1 MKRIKF
7 LSLLLLLLIGGGSVK
22 AGNFTTSTVEDPVEY
37 YVCCVS
43 NQATK
48 NYYVVWDTSARKF
61 SRTNAA
67 LTTNFT
73 DASTDANY
81 PYDGTAKFI
90 IIATGTQGLYKIYC
104 TTSGTYATY
113 SSTSNEASAVT
124 STATESEAKTWKI
137 ITNRG
142 NKAATPYAFDIVPG
156 EIATPADNSPSWN
169 FHGGVD
175 QPSLGRNVGFY
186 NADDNSS
193 AWSFVPVAGYSNF
206 VPAADKAYYID
217 PVQSGAHLAFYM
229 PGITNA
235 VMGVHGLVDNGS
247 TPPSL
252 GNLFTITATN
262 EYVAGEQWF
271 TISPYALDVAHQG
284 TAPSY
289 VRWLNTND
297 ANANVA
303 VATTNSN
310 NKWRILQSSTT
321 GQYTI
326 RPNSADLSWNC
337 RGDSNWD
344 TAIGLWTGGNGNN
357 VEATNNRWEFTE
369 INASDAAV
377 LNPLVEA
384 YRTVATQ
391 RVQSKVSYPEPADQ
405 DCPGLPT
412 HEAFND
418 LLNTISTTS
427 DLGTLQKAVGNLA
440 TLPVKT
446 FTSADNGVYTIK
458 NVSLNK
464 YLYITD
470 TENAKHATLLNDETE
485 MKQKH
490 YFYVKFNDNGGI
502 ISIKNST
509 GFEATR
515 GPQSKRYTADDFSVV
530 QLASES
536 SPLAMKIAWN
546 GKNLT
551 GVNTFLLPTVH
562 STAQSD
568 YTIKN
573 TAYNSNANPY
583 FLTTWTTTGTADQY
597 VFTKVDIADAA
608 RRDVVILST
617 SDSPYVTYDS
627 NNVYNGGFVY
637 SAAPAQSEFTAMTDQ
652 EIRGYECGDDFVRV
666 LYDVATPSETDKTAA
681 QALLAKTGVGYPKAD
696 AEVRANLAKLLGYS
710 FMPSDEFTA
719 AIASYK
725 GTPSQIQLPESGKAY
740 TITFR
745 PRDTS
750 TGTYRYIYRNGETT
764 NLQTAVR
771 DMSTPASDLPA
782 SAVFVCN
789 EFEAGKYILT
799 PVMGGGFVKVN
810 TGNSAS
816 KLQVGATY
824 AANINDIV
832 FKPLTD
838 TSLSR
843 GHVTDTSDENLF
855 GYMTATIQERED
867 ATEYKYCLIINEG
880 TGAFDKSDAPYL
892 DGSYTSAL
900 IIEEVDYANHPTL
913 LEIKGDKM
921 SGVEGETHIGTFS
934 APFETVIPTGVRAY
948 YAQTAEA
955 STGISLAEISSG
967 TIPANEGVIITATTA
982 TPGYF
987 APATAS
993 TSITGN
999 QLSNSAGAEHAIVE
1013 HDYILATANEVTALY
1028 KAKVGGS
1035 ALKMNKAYLNLG
1047 SALSPSFKLSFD
1059 GELTGIASTLL
1070 NADESD
1076 PLGSKTPVYD
1086 LSGRRV
1092 AQPMRGGIYIRDG
1105 KKFIVK

>member
-7 LSLLLLLLIGGGSVK
+7 LSVLLLLLIGGGSVK
-22 AGNFTTSTVEDPVEY
+22 AGNFTTSTVDNPVEY
-37 YVCCVS
+37 YVCCVGNS
-43 NQATK
+43 ATK
-48 NYYVVWDTSARKF
+48 NYYVVWDTSAGKF

-73 DASTDANY
+73 EASTNARY
-81 PYDGTAKFI
+81 PYDGAAKFI
-90 IIATGTQGLYKIYC
+90 IIATETQGLYKIYC

-142 NKAATPYAFDIVPG
+142 NKAATPYAFDILPG

-175 QPSLGRNVGFY
+175 QPSLGRNVGFWDA
-186 NADDNSS
+186 NDGSS

-229 PGITNA
+229 PGISNA
-235 VMGVHGLVDNGS
+235 VMGVHGLVGNGN

-297 ANANVA
+297 ADANVA

-310 NKWRILQSSTT
+310 NKWRILQSSTN

-337 RGDSNWD
+337 RGNSNWD
-344 TAIGLWTGGNGNN
+344 TAIGLWTGNGN

-470 TENAKHATLLNDETE
+470 TDNAKHATLLNDETE

-515 GPQSKRYTADDFSVV
+515 GPQGKAYTEEDFSAV

-536 SPLAMKIAWN
+536 SPLAMQIAWN
-546 GKNLT
+546 GANLT
-551 GVNTFLLPTVH
+551 GANTFLLPTVH
-562 STAQSD
+562 STAQNVF
-568 YTIKN
+568 TIKY
-573 TAYNSNANPY
+573 TAYNSNTNPY

-608 RRDVVILST
+608 RRDVAVLST
-617 SDSPYVTYDS
+617 STSSYVTYDS

-637 SAAPAQSEFTAMTDQ
+637 SAEPAQSAFTPMTGQ
-652 EIRGYECGDDFVRV
+652 EIWGYECGDDFVRV
-666 LYDVATPSETDKTAA
+666 LYDAATASETDKTAA
-681 QALLAKTGVGYPKAD
+681 QTLLAKTGVGYPKAD
-696 AEVRANLAKLLGYS
+696 AEVRANLAKLLGYR
-710 FMPSDEFTA
+710 FMSSDELTA

-725 GTPSQIQLPESGKAY
+725 GAPSQIQLPESGKAY

-745 PRDTS
+745 PKDTS
-750 TGTYRYIYRNGETT
+750 NGTYRYIYRDGETT
-764 NLQTAVR
+764 NLQTEVR
-771 DMSTPASDLPA
+771 YMSTPASDLPE

-810 TGNSAS
+810 TSNSAS

-832 FKPLTD
+832 FQPLTD

-843 GHVTDTSDENLF
+843 GNIDDTSDENLF
-855 GYMTATIQERED
+855 GYMTATIQEREN
-867 ATEYKYCLIINEG
+867 ESKKNSFIIYESNG
-880 TGAFDKSDAPYL
+880 TFDTSTVPFL
-892 DGSYTSAL
+892 NGSHTSAL

-999 QLSNSAGAEHAIVE
+999 KLSNSAGAAHAIVDY
-1013 HDYILATANEVTALY
+1013 DYILATANEVTALY

-1035 ALKMNKAYLNLG
+1035 DLKMNKAYLNLG
-1047 SALSPSFKLSFD
+1047 IVLSPSFKLSFD

-1076 PLGSKTPVYD
+1076 SLGSKTPVYD

>member
-1 MKRIKF
+1 M
-7 LSLLLLLLIGGGSVK
+7 
-22 AGNFTTSTVEDPVEY
+22 
-37 YVCCVS
+37 
-43 NQATK
+43 
-48 NYYVVWDTSARKF
+48 VWDTSASKF

-73 DASTDANY
+73 EASTNASY
-81 PYDGTAKFI
+81 PYAGAAKFI
-90 IIATGTQGLYKIYC
+90 IIATDTQGLYKIYC

-113 SSTSNEASAVT
+113 SSASNGASAVT

-175 QPSLGRNVGFY
+175 QPSLGRNVGFWDA
-186 NADDNSS
+186 NDGSS
-193 AWSFVPVAGYSNF
+193 VWSFVPVAGYRNF

-217 PVQSGAHLAFYM
+217 PMRSGAHLAFYM
-229 PGITNA
+229 PGITNT
-235 VMGVHGLVDNGS
+235 VMGVYGLVDNGN

-284 TAPSY
+284 TTPSY
-289 VRWLNTND
+289 VRWLNTNNAD
-297 ANANVA
+297 ANVA

-310 NKWRILQSSTT
+310 NKWRILQSSRT

-337 RGDSNWD
+337 RGSSNWD
-344 TAIGLWTGGNGNN
+344 TAIGLWTGGGN
-357 VEATNNRWEFTE
+357 VEANDNLWEFTE

-377 LNPLVEA
+377 LDPLVEA

-418 LLNTISTTS
+418 LLNTIRTTS
-427 DLGTLQKAVGNLA
+427 DLGTLQKAVGNFA
-440 TLPVKT
+440 TLPIKT

-470 TENAKHATLLNDETE
+470 TDNAKHATLLNDETE

-502 ISIKNST
+502 ISIQNST

-515 GPQSKRYTADDFSVV
+515 GPQSKAYTENDFSAV

-536 SPLAMKIAWN
+536 SPLAMQKAWD
-546 GKNLT
+546 GANLT
-551 GVNTFLLPTVH
+551 GANTFLLPTVH
-562 STAQSD
+562 STAQEVF
-568 YTIKN
+568 TIKY
-573 TAYNSNANPY
+573 TAYNSNTNPY

-608 RRDVVILST
+608 RRDVAVLST
-617 SDSPYVTYDS
+617 STSSYVTYDS

-637 SAAPAQSEFTAMTDQ
+637 SAEPAQSAFTPMTGQ
-652 EIRGYECGDDFVRV
+652 EIWGYECGDDFVRV
-666 LYDVATPSETDKTAA
+666 LYDAATASETDKTAA
-681 QALLAKTGVGYPKAD
+681 QTLLAKTGVGYPKAD

-710 FMPSDEFTA
+710 FMSSDELTA

-750 TGTYRYIYRNGETT
+750 TGTYRYIYRDGETT
-764 NLQTAVR
+764 NLKTAVR
-771 DMSTPASDLPA
+771 DMSTPASGLPE

-810 TGNSAS
+810 TGNFAS

-843 GHVTDTSDENLF
+843 GNITDTSDENLF

-892 DGSYTSAL
+892 NGDYTSAL

-999 QLSNSAGAEHAIVE
+999 KLRHSAGAAHAIVDY
-1013 HDYILATANEVTALY
+1013 DYILATANEVTALY

-1035 ALKMNKAYLNLG
+1035 DLKMNKAYLNLG
-1047 SALSPSFKLSFD
+1047 IVLSPSFKLSFD

-1076 PLGSKTPVYD
+1076 SLGSKTPVYD

>member
-1 MKRIKF
+1 MD
-7 LSLLLLLLIGGGSVK
+7 
-22 AGNFTTSTVEDPVEY
+22 NPVEY
-37 YVCCVS
+37 YVCCVGNS
-43 NQATK
+43 ATK
-48 NYYVVWDTSARKF
+48 NYYVVWDTSAGKF

-73 DASTDANY
+73 EASTNARY
-81 PYDGTAKFI
+81 PYDGAAKFI
-90 IIATGTQGLYKIYC
+90 IIATETQGLYKIYC

-142 NKAATPYAFDIVPG
+142 NKAATPYAFDILPG

-175 QPSLGRNVGFY
+175 QPSLGRNVGFWDA
-186 NADDNSS
+186 NDGSS

-229 PGITNA
+229 PGISNA
-235 VMGVHGLVDNGS
+235 VMGVHGLVGNGN

-297 ANANVA
+297 ADANVA

-310 NKWRILQSSTT
+310 NKWRILQSSTN

-337 RGDSNWD
+337 RGNSNWD
-344 TAIGLWTGGNGNN
+344 TAIGLWTGNGN

-470 TENAKHATLLNDETE
+470 TDNAKHATLLNDETE

-515 GPQSKRYTADDFSVV
+515 GPQGKAYTEEDFSAV

-536 SPLAMKIAWN
+536 SPLAMQIAWN
-546 GKNLT
+546 GANLT
-551 GVNTFLLPTVH
+551 GANTFLLPTVH
-562 STAQSD
+562 STAQNVF
-568 YTIKN
+568 TIKY
-573 TAYNSNANPY
+573 TAYNSNTNPY

-608 RRDVVILST
+608 RRDVAVLST
-617 SDSPYVTYDS
+617 STSSYVTYDS

-637 SAAPAQSEFTAMTDQ
+637 SAEPAQSAFTPMTGQ
-652 EIRGYECGDDFVRV
+652 EIWGYECGDDFVRV
-666 LYDVATPSETDKTAA
+666 LYDAATASETDKTAA
-681 QALLAKTGVGYPKAD
+681 QTLLAKTGVGYPKAD
-696 AEVRANLAKLLGYS
+696 AEVRANLAKLLGYR
-710 FMPSDEFTA
+710 FMSSDELTA

-725 GTPSQIQLPESGKAY
+725 GAPSQIQLPESGKAY

-745 PRDTS
+745 PKDTS
-750 TGTYRYIYRNGETT
+750 NGTYRYIYRDGETT
-764 NLQTAVR
+764 NLQTEVR
-771 DMSTPASDLPA
+771 YMSTPASDLPE

-810 TGNSAS
+810 TSNSAS

-832 FKPLTD
+832 FQPLTD

-843 GHVTDTSDENLF
+843 GNIDDTSDENLF
-855 GYMTATIQERED
+855 GYMTATIQEREN
-867 ATEYKYCLIINEG
+867 ESKKNSFIIYESNG
-880 TGAFDKSDAPYL
+880 TFDTSTVPFL
-892 DGSYTSAL
+892 NGSHTSAL

-987 APATAS
+987 APATTS

-999 QLSNSAGAEHAIVE
+999 KLSNSAGVAHAIVDY
-1013 HDYILATANEVTALY
+1013 DYILATANEVTALY

-1035 ALKMNKAYLNLG
+1035 DLKMNKAYLNLG
-1047 SALSPSFKLSFD
+1047 IVLSPSFKLSFD

-1076 PLGSKTPVYD
+1076 SLGSKTPVYD

>member
-22 AGNFTTSTVEDPVEY
+22 AGNFTTSTVANPVEY

-43 NQATK
+43 NMATR
-48 NYYVVWDTSARKF
+48 NYYVVWDTSASKF

-73 DASTDANY
+73 EASTNASY
-81 PYDGTAKFI
+81 PYAGAAKFI
-90 IIATGTQGLYKIYC
+90 IIATDTQGLYKIYC

-113 SSTSNEASAVT
+113 SSASNGASAVT

-175 QPSLGRNVGFY
+175 QPSLGRNVGFWDA
-186 NADDNSS
+186 NDGSS

-217 PVQSGAHLAFYM
+217 PVKSGAHLAFYM
-229 PGITNA
+229 PGFTNA
-235 VMGVHGLVDNGS
+235 VMGVHGLVGNGS

-271 TISPYALDVAHQG
+271 TISPYALDDAHQG

-289 VRWLNTND
+289 VRWLNTSD
-297 ANANVA
+297 ADANVA

-310 NKWRILQSSTT
+310 NKWRILQSGTT

-337 RGDSNWD
+337 RGRSDWD
-344 TAIGLWTGGNGNN
+344 TAIGLWTGNGN
-357 VEATNNRWEFTE
+357 VEANDNLWEFTA
-369 INASDAAV
+369 IDASDAAV
-377 LNPLVEA
+377 LDPLVGA
-384 YRTVATQ
+384 YRTVVTQ
-391 RVQSKVSYPEPADQ
+391 RVEDAVSYPADQ

-412 HEAFND
+412 YEAFND
-418 LLNTISTTS
+418 LLKTIRTTS
-427 DLGTLQKAVGNLA
+427 DPGTLQKAVVNLV
-440 TLPVKT
+440 TLPIKT

-458 NVSLNK
+458 NVALNK

-470 TENAKHATLLNDETE
+470 TDNAKHATLLNDETE

-502 ISIKNST
+502 ISIQNST

-515 GPQSKRYTADDFSVV
+515 GLQSKRYTADDFSVV

-536 SPLAMKIAWN
+536 SPLAMQKAW
-546 GKNLT
+546 GEAHFT
-551 GVNTFLLPTVH
+551 GANTFLLPTVH

-573 TAYNSNANPY
+573 VAYNSDTNPY

-597 VFTKVDIADAA
+597 VFTKVDIVDAA
-608 RRDVVILST
+608 RRDVAVLSRST
-617 SDSPYVTYDS
+617 SSYVTYDS

-637 SAAPAQSEFTAMTDQ
+637 SAAPAESDFTPMSGQ
-652 EIRGYECGDDFVRV
+652 LIMGYECGDDFVRV
-666 LYDVATPSETDKTAA
+666 MYDADAPSETDKTAA
-681 QALLAKTGVGYPKAD
+681 QTLLAKTGVGYPKAD

-710 FMPSDEFTA
+710 FMSSDELTA

-725 GTPSQIQLPESGKAY
+725 GAPSQIQLPESGKAY

-745 PRDTS
+745 PKDTS
-750 TGTYRYIYRNGETT
+750 NGTYHYIYRDGETT
-764 NLQTAVR
+764 NLKTAVR
-771 DMSTPASDLPA
+771 NMSTPASDLPE

-810 TGNSAS
+810 TRNSES

-832 FKPLTD
+832 FQPLTD
-838 TSLSR
+838 TSLNR
-843 GHVTDTSDENLF
+843 GKIDDTSDENLF
-855 GYMTATIQERED
+855 GYMTATIQEREN
-867 ATEYKYCLIINEG
+867 ERKKNSFIIYESNG
-880 TGAFDKSDAPYL
+880 TFDSSDAPFL

-999 QLSNSAGAEHAIVE
+999 QLSNSAGAAHAIVE

-1076 PLGSKTPVYD
+1076 SLGSKTPVYD

>member
-22 AGNFTTSTVEDPVEY
+22 AGNFTTSTVANPVEY

-43 NQATK
+43 NTATK
-48 NYYVVWDTSARKF
+48 NYYVVWDTSASKF

-73 DASTDANY
+73 EAGTNASY
-81 PYDGTAKFI
+81 PYDGAAKFI
-90 IIATGTQGLYKIYC
+90 IIATETQGLYKIYC

-113 SSTSNEASAVT
+113 SSASNGANAVT

-142 NKAATPYAFDIVPG
+142 SKAATPYAFDIVPG
-156 EIATPADNSPSWN
+156 EIETLADNSPSWN
-169 FHGGVD
+169 FHGGVG
-175 QPSLGRNVGFY
+175 QESSGRNVGFWDA
-186 NADDNSS
+186 NDDSS
-193 AWSFVPVAGYSNF
+193 VWSFVPVAGYSNF

-217 PVQSGAHLAFYM
+217 PVQSGVHLAFYM
-229 PGITNA
+229 PGITSA
-235 VMGVHGLVDNGS
+235 VMGVYGLVGNGS

-252 GNLFTITATN
+252 GNLFTITATS

-284 TAPSY
+284 TTPSY
-289 VRWLNTND
+289 VRWLNTNNAD
-297 ANANVA
+297 ANVA

-337 RGDSNWD
+337 RGNSNWD
-344 TAIGLWTGGNGNN
+344 TAIGLWTGNGN

-470 TENAKHATLLNDETE
+470 TDNAKHATLLNDETE

-515 GPQSKRYTADDFSVV
+515 GPQGKAYTEEDFSAV

-536 SPLAMKIAWN
+536 SPLAMQIAWN
-546 GKNLT
+546 GANLT
-551 GVNTFLLPTVH
+551 GANTFLLPTVH
-562 STAQSD
+562 STAQEVF
-568 YTIKN
+568 TIKY
-573 TAYNSNANPY
+573 TAYNSNTNPY

-597 VFTKVDIADAA
+597 VFTKVDIVDAA
-608 RRDVVILST
+608 RRDVVILSNST
-617 SDSPYVTYDS
+617 PSYVTYDS

-637 SAAPAQSEFTAMTDQ
+637 SVAPAQSDFTAMTGQ
-652 EIRGYECGDDFVRV
+652 AIWGYECGDDFVRV
-666 LYDVATPSETDKTAA
+666 LYDAATPNATDKTAA
-681 QALLAKTGVGYPKAD
+681 QTLLAKTGVGYPKAD

-710 FMPSDEFTA
+710 FMSSDELTA

-725 GTPSQIQLPESGKAY
+725 GAPSQIQLPESGKAY

-745 PRDTS
+745 PKDTS
-750 TGTYRYIYRNGETT
+750 NGTYHYIYRDGETT
-764 NLQTAVR
+764 NLKTAVR
-771 DMSTPASDLPA
+771 NMSTPASDLPE

-810 TGNSAS
+810 TRNSES

-832 FKPLTD
+832 FQPLTD
-838 TSLSR
+838 TSLTR
-843 GHVTDTSDENLF
+843 GKIDDTSDENLF
-855 GYMTATIQERED
+855 GYMTATIQEREN
-867 ATEYKYCLIINEG
+867 ERKKNSFIIYESNG
-880 TGAFDKSDAPYL
+880 TFDSSDAPFL
-892 DGSYTSAL
+892 DGSHTSAL

-999 QLSNSAGAEHAIVE
+999 KLSNSAGAAHAIVDY
-1013 HDYILATANEVTALY
+1013 DYILATANEVTALY

-1047 SALSPSFKLSFD
+1047 IVLSPSFKLSFD

>member
-1 MKRIKF
+1 M
-7 LSLLLLLLIGGGSVK
+7 
-22 AGNFTTSTVEDPVEY
+22 
-37 YVCCVS
+37 
-43 NQATK
+43 ATR
-48 NYYVVWDTSARKF
+48 NYCVVWDTSASKF

-73 DASTDANY
+73 EASTNASY
-81 PYDGTAKFI
+81 PYDGAAKFI
-90 IIATGTQGLYKIYC
+90 IIATEMQGLYKIYC

-113 SSTSNEASAVT
+113 SSASNGANAVT

-156 EIATPADNSPSWN
+156 EIATPANDSPSWN
-169 FHGGVD
+169 FHGGVG
-175 QPSLGRNVGFY
+175 QETSGRNVGFWDA
-186 NADDNSS
+186 NDDSS
-193 AWSFVPVAGYSNF
+193 VWSFVPVAGYSNF

-217 PVQSGAHLAFYM
+217 PVQGGAHLAFYM

-235 VMGVHGLVDNGS
+235 VMGVHGLVGNES

-284 TAPSY
+284 TTPSY
-289 VRWLNTND
+289 VCWLNTND
-297 ANANVA
+297 VDANVA

-326 RPNSADLSWNC
+326 RPNSVDRSWNC
-337 RGDSNWD
+337 RGDSDWD
-344 TAIGLWTGGNGNN
+344 TAIGLWGGNGNI
-357 VEATNNRWEFTE
+357 EATNNRWEFTE
-369 INASDAAV
+369 IDASDADA

-384 YRTVATQ
+384 YRTVATDRVQ
-391 RVQSKVSYPEPADQ
+391 RVQNTVPYPEPVDQ
-405 DCPGLPT
+405 DCLGLPT

-446 FTSADNGVYTIK
+446 FTSADNGVYKIK

-470 TENAKHATLLNDETE
+470 TENAKHATLLNDETV

-515 GPQSKRYTADDFSVV
+515 GLQSKRYTADDFSVV

-573 TAYNSNANPY
+573 AAYNSDTNPY
-583 FLTTWTTTGTADQY
+583 FLTTWTTTSTADQY
-597 VFTKVDIADAA
+597 VFTKVDIAEEA
-608 RRDVVILST
+608 RRDVAVLST
-617 SDSPYVTYDS
+617 STSSYVTYDS

-637 SAAPAQSEFTAMTDQ
+637 SAAPAQSDFTAMSGQT
-652 EIRGYECGDDFVRV
+652 IWSYECGDDYVRV
-666 LYDVATPSETDKTAA
+666 LYDAATPSGTDKTAA
-681 QALLAKTGVGYPKAD
+681 QTLLAKTGVGYPKAD
-696 AEVRANLAKLLGYS
+696 AEVRANLTKLLGYN
-710 FMPSDEFTA
+710 FMSSDELTA

-725 GTPSQIQLPESGKAY
+725 GAPSQIQLPESGKAY

-745 PRDTS
+745 PKDTS
-750 TGTYRYIYRNGETT
+750 NGTYHYIYRDGETT
-764 NLQTAVR
+764 NLKTAVR
-771 DMSTPASDLPA
+771 NMSTPASDLPE

-810 TGNSAS
+810 TRNSES

-832 FKPLTD
+832 FQPLTD
-838 TSLSR
+838 TSLNR
-843 GHVTDTSDENLF
+843 GKIDDTSDENLF
-855 GYMTATIQERED
+855 GYMTATIQEREN
-867 ATEYKYCLIINEG
+867 ERKKNSFIIYESNG
-880 TGAFDKSDAPYL
+880 TFDSSDAPFL

-987 APATAS
+987 APATTS

-999 QLSNSAGAEHAIVE
+999 KLSNSAGAAHAIVDY
-1013 HDYILATANEVTALY
+1013 DYILATANEVTALY

-1035 ALKMNKAYLNLG
+1035 DLKMNKAYLNLG
-1047 SALSPSFKLSFD
+1047 SALSPSFRLSFD

-1076 PLGSKTPVYD
+1076 SLGSKTPVYD

>member
-7 LSLLLLLLIGGGSVK
+7 LSVLLLLLIGGGSVK
-22 AGNFTTSTVEDPVEY
+22 AGNFTTSTVDNPVEY
-37 YVCCVS
+37 YVCCVGNS
-43 NQATK
+43 ATK
-48 NYYVVWDTSARKF
+48 NYYVVWDTSASKF

-73 DASTDANY
+73 EASTNASY
-81 PYDGTAKFI
+81 PYAGAAKFI
-90 IIATGTQGLYKIYC
+90 IIATETQGLYKIYC

-186 NADDNSS
+186 NANDDSS
-193 AWSFVPVAGYSNF
+193 VWSFVPVAGYSNF

-217 PVQSGAHLAFYM
+217 PVQSGVHLAFYM
-229 PGITNA
+229 PGISNA
-235 VMGVHGLVDNGS
+235 VMGVHGLVGNES

-252 GNLFTITATN
+252 GNLFTITATD

-271 TISPYALDVAHQG
+271 TISPYALDVVHQG
-284 TAPSY
+284 TTPSY

-297 ANANVA
+297 ADANVA

-310 NKWRILQSSTT
+310 NKWRILQSGTT

-337 RGDSNWD
+337 RGNSNWD
-344 TAIGLWTGGNGNN
+344 SAIGLWTGGNGNN

-377 LNPLVEA
+377 LDPLVGA
-384 YRTVATQ
+384 YRTLATQ
-391 RVQSKVSYPEPADQ
+391 RVQSKVSYPDPADQ

-418 LLNTISTTS
+418 LLNTIRTTS
-427 DLGTLQKAVGNLA
+427 DPGTLQKAVGNLA
-440 TLPVKT
+440 TLSVKT

-458 NVSLNK
+458 NVALNK

-470 TENAKHATLLNDETE
+470 TDNAKHATLLNDETE

-490 YFYVKFNDNGGI
+490 YFYVKFNDDGGI

-515 GPQSKRYTADDFSVV
+515 GPERQRYTADGFSAV

-536 SPLAMKIAWN
+536 LPLAMQIAWN
-546 GKNLT
+546 GANLT
-551 GVNTFLLPTVH
+551 GANTFLLPTVH
-562 STAQSD
+562 STAQTD

-573 TAYNSNANPY
+573 ATYNSNTNPY
-583 FLTTWTTTGTADQY
+583 FLTTWTTTGTANQY

-608 RRDVVILST
+608 RRDVVIFST
-617 SDSPYVTYDS
+617 STPSYVTYDS

-637 SAAPAQSEFTAMTDQ
+637 SAAPAQSDFTAMTN
-652 EIRGYECGDDFVRV
+652 ETIWGYECGDDFVRV
-666 LYDVATPSETDKTAA
+666 LYDAATPSETDKTAA
-681 QALLAKTGVGYPKAD
+681 QTLLAKTGVGYPKAD
-696 AEVRANLAKLLGYS
+696 AEVRANLTKLLGYS
-710 FMPSDEFTA
+710 FMSSDELTA
-719 AIASYK
+719 AIANYK
-725 GTPSQIQLPESGKAY
+725 GAPSQIQLPESGKAY

-764 NLQTAVR
+764 NLQTEVR
-771 DMSTPASDLPA
+771 DMNTPASDLPA

-789 EFEAGKYILT
+789 EFEAGKYIFT
-799 PVMGGGFVKVN
+799 PVTGGGGFMKFN
-810 TGNSAS
+810 TTT
-816 KLQVGATY
+816 KLQVGDTY
-824 AANINDIV
+824 VANINDIV

-843 GHVTDTSDENLF
+843 GNITDTSNENLF
-855 GYMTATIQERED
+855 SYMAATIQARED
-867 ATEYKYCLIINEG
+867 ATGLKYCLIINES
-880 TGAFDKSDAPYL
+880 TGAFDKSEAPYL
-892 DGSYTSAL
+892 NGSFTSAL

-999 QLSNSAGAEHAIVE
+999 KLSNSAGAAHAIVDY
-1013 HDYILATANEVTALY
+1013 DYILATANEVTALY

-1035 ALKMNKAYLNLG
+1035 DLKMNKAYLNLG
-1047 SALSPSFKLSFD
+1047 IVLSPSFKLSFD

-1076 PLGSKTPVYD
+1076 SLGSKTPVYD

>member
-22 AGNFTTSTVEDPVEY
+22 AGNFTTSTVDSPVEY

-43 NQATK
+43 NMATK
-48 NYYVVWDTSARKF
+48 NYYVVWDTSASKF

-73 DASTDANY
+73 EASTDASY
-81 PYDGTAKFI
+81 PYNGAAKFI
-90 IIATGTQGLYKIYC
+90 IIATETQGLYKIYC

-113 SSTSNEASAVT
+113 SNASNGANAVT
-124 STATESEAKTWKI
+124 STATESEARTWKI

-156 EIATPADNSPSWN
+156 EIETLADNSPSWN
-169 FHGGVD
+169 FHGGVNQD
-175 QPSLGRNVGFY
+175 SSGRNVGFY
-186 NADDNSS
+186 DANDGSS

-217 PVQSGAHLAFYM
+217 PVRSGAHLAFYM
-229 PGITNA
+229 PGFTNA

-252 GNLFTITATN
+252 GNLFTITATD

-284 TAPSY
+284 TTPSY

-326 RPNSADLSWNC
+326 RPNSVDRSWNC
-337 RGDSNWD
+337 RGNSDWD
-344 TAIGLWTGGNGNN
+344 TAIGLWDGYGN
-357 VEATNNRWEFTE
+357 VEANDNRWEFTE
-369 INASDAAV
+369 INASEAAV
-377 LNPLVEA
+377 LDPLVEA
-384 YRTVATQ
+384 YRTVARQ
-391 RVQSKVSYPEPADQ
+391 RVENAVSYPADQ

-412 HEAFND
+412 HEAFNA
-418 LLNTISTTS
+418 LLNTIRTTS
-427 DLGTLQKAVGNLA
+427 DPGTLQKAAGNLA

-470 TENAKHATLLNDETE
+470 TDNAKHATLLNDETE

-515 GPQSKRYTADDFSVV
+515 GPQGTAYTADDFSAV

-536 SPLAMKIAWN
+536 SPLAMQKAWN
-546 GKNLT
+546 EAHFT
-551 GVNTFLLPTVH
+551 GANTFLLPTVH
-562 STAQSD
+562 STAQNVF
-568 YTIKN
+568 TIKY
-573 TAYNSNANPY
+573 TAYNSNTNPY

-597 VFTKVDIADAA
+597 VFSKVDIADAA

-637 SAAPAQSEFTAMTDQ
+637 SVAPAQSDFTAMTDQ
-652 EIRGYECGDDFVRV
+652 EIWGYECGDDFVRV
-666 LYDVATPSETDKTAA
+666 LYDAATPNATDKTAA
-681 QALLAKTGVGYPKAD
+681 QTLLAKTGVGYPKAD

-710 FMPSDEFTA
+710 FMSSDELTA

-750 TGTYRYIYRNGETT
+750 TGTYRYIYRDGETT

-771 DMSTPASDLPA
+771 DMSTPASDLPE

-810 TGNSAS
+810 TTNSAS

-832 FKPLTD
+832 FQPLTD

-843 GHVTDTSDENLF
+843 GNITDTSDENLF
-855 GYMTATIQERED
+855 GYMTATIQEREN
-867 ATEYKYCLIINEG
+867 ESKKNSFIIYESNG
-880 TGAFDKSDAPYL
+880 TFDSSTAPFL
-892 DGSYTSAL
+892 NGSYTSAL

-987 APATAS
+987 APATTS

-999 QLSNSAGAEHAIVE
+999 KLSNSAGAAHTIVAY
-1013 HDYILATANEVTALY
+1013 DYILATANEVTALY

-1035 ALKMNKAYLNLG
+1035 DLKMNKAYLNLG
-1047 SALSPSFKLSFD
+1047 STLSPSFKLSFD

-1070 NADESD
+1070 NADESNS
-1076 PLGSKTPVYD
+1076 LGGKAPVYD

-1092 AQPMRGGIYIRDG
+1092 AQPMRGGIYIRNG

>member
-1 MKRIKF
+1 M
-7 LSLLLLLLIGGGSVK
+7 
-22 AGNFTTSTVEDPVEY
+22 
-37 YVCCVS
+37 
-43 NQATK
+43 ATR

-81 PYDGTAKFI
+81 PYDGAAKFI

-156 EIATPADNSPSWN
+156 EIETPVNDSPSWN

-186 NADDNSS
+186 NANDDSS
-193 AWSFVPVAGYSNF
+193 VWSFVPVAGYSNF

-217 PVQSGAHLAFYM
+217 PVQSGVHLAFYM
-229 PGITNA
+229 PGITSD
-235 VMGVHGLVDNGS
+235 VMGVYGLVGNEI
-247 TPPSL
+247 TRPSL
-252 GNLFTITATN
+252 GNLFTITATD

-271 TISPYALDVAHQG
+271 TISPYALDVVHQG
-284 TAPSY
+284 TTPSY
-289 VRWLNTND
+289 VRWLNTDNAD
-297 ANANVA
+297 ANVA

-337 RGDSNWD
+337 RGNSDWD
-344 TAIGLWTGGNGNN
+344 TAIGLWTGNGN

-391 RVQSKVSYPEPADQ
+391 RVQSKVSYPDPADQ

-418 LLNTISTTS
+418 LLNTIRTTS
-427 DLGTLQKAVGNLA
+427 DLGTLQKAVGDFA
-440 TLPVKT
+440 TLPIKT

-458 NVSLNK
+458 NVALNK

-470 TENAKHATLLNDETE
+470 TDNAKHATLLNDETE

-515 GPQSKRYTADDFSVV
+515 GPQSKAYTADDFSAV

-536 SPLAMKIAWN
+536 SPLAMQKAWD
-546 GKNLT
+546 GANLT
-551 GVNTFLLPTVH
+551 GANTFLLPTVH
-562 STAQSD
+562 STAQEVF
-568 YTIKN
+568 TIKY
-573 TAYNSNANPY
+573 TAYNSNTNPY
-583 FLTTWTTTGTADQY
+583 FLTTWNTNSTANQY
-597 VFTKVDIADAA
+597 VFTKVDITDAA
-608 RRDVVILST
+608 RRDVVIFSNST
-617 SDSPYVTYDS
+617 PSYVTYDS

-637 SAAPAQSEFTAMTDQ
+637 SVAPDQSEFTAMTDQ
-652 EIRGYECGDDFVRV
+652 TIRDYECGDDFVRV
-666 LYDVATPSETDKTAA
+666 LYDVATPSETEKTAA

-696 AEVRANLAKLLGYS
+696 AEVRANLAKLLRYS

-745 PRDTS
+745 PRNTS
-750 TGTYRYIYRNGETT
+750 TGTYRYIYRDGQTT
-764 NLQTAVR
+764 NLKTAVR
-771 DMSTPASDLPA
+771 DMNTPASDLPA

-810 TGNSAS
+810 TSNSAS

-843 GHVTDTSDENLF
+843 GNITDTSDENLF

-892 DGSYTSAL
+892 NGDYTSAL

-999 QLSNSAGAEHAIVE
+999 KLSNSAGAAHTIVDY
-1013 HDYILATANEVTALY
+1013 DYILATANEVTALY

-1047 SALSPSFKLSFD
+1047 SVLSPSFRLSFD

-1076 PLGSKTPVYD
+1076 SLGSKTPVYD

>member
-1 MKRIKF
+1 M
-7 LSLLLLLLIGGGSVK
+7 
-22 AGNFTTSTVEDPVEY
+22 
-37 YVCCVS
+37 
-43 NQATK
+43 
-48 NYYVVWDTSARKF
+48 VWDTSASKF

-73 DASTDANY
+73 EAGTNASY
-81 PYDGTAKFI
+81 PYDGAAKFI
-90 IIATGTQGLYKIYC
+90 IIATETQGLYKIYC
-104 TTSGTYATY
+104 TTSSTYATY
-113 SSTSNEASAVT
+113 SSASNGANAVT

-156 EIATPADNSPSWN
+156 EIETLANDSPSWN
-169 FHGGVD
+169 FHGGVG
-175 QPSLGRNVGFY
+175 QESSGRNVGFY
-186 NADDNSS
+186 NANDDSS
-193 AWSFVPVAGYSNF
+193 VWSFVPVAGYSNF

-229 PGITNA
+229 PGITSA
-235 VMGVHGLVDNGS
+235 VMGVHGLVGNGN

-252 GNLFTITATN
+252 GNLFTITATD

-337 RGDSNWD
+337 RGNSDWD
-344 TAIGLWTGGNGNN
+344 TAIGLWTGNGN

-446 FTSADNGVYTIK
+446 FSSADNGVYTIK

-470 TENAKHATLLNDETE
+470 TDNAKHATLLNDETE

-515 GPQSKRYTADDFSVV
+515 GPQGKAYTENDFSAV

-536 SPLAMKIAWN
+536 SPLAMQKAWD
-546 GKNLT
+546 GANLT
-551 GVNTFLLPTVH
+551 GANTFLLPTVH
-562 STAQSD
+562 STAQEVF
-568 YTIKN
+568 TIKY
-573 TAYNSNANPY
+573 TAYNSNTNPY

-597 VFTKVDIADAA
+597 VFTKVDITDAA
-608 RRDVVILST
+608 RRDVVIFSNST
-617 SDSPYVTYDS
+617 PSYVTYDS

-637 SAAPAQSEFTAMTDQ
+637 SVAPAQSAFTAMTDQ

-666 LYDVATPSETDKTAA
+666 LYDADTPSETEKTAA
-681 QALLAKTGVGYPKAD
+681 QTLLAKTGVGYPKAD
-696 AEVRANLAKLLGYS
+696 AEVRANLTKLLGYS

-750 TGTYRYIYRNGETT
+750 TGTYRYIYRDGQTT
-764 NLQTAVR
+764 NLKTAVR

-843 GHVTDTSDENLF
+843 GNITDTSDENLF

-892 DGSYTSAL
+892 NGDYTSAL

-999 QLSNSAGAEHAIVE
+999 KLSNSAGAAHTIVDY
-1013 HDYILATANEVTALY
+1013 DYILATANEVTALY

-1035 ALKMNKAYLNLG
+1035 ALKLNKAYLNLG
-1047 SALSPSFKLSFD
+1047 IVLSPSFKLSFD

-1076 PLGSKTPVYD
+1076 SLGSKTPVYD

>member
-22 AGNFTTSTVEDPVEY
+22 AGNFTTSTVDYPVEY
-37 YVCCVS
+37 YVCCVGNS
-43 NQATK
+43 ATK
-48 NYYVVWDTSARKF
+48 NYYVVWDTSASKF

-73 DASTDANY
+73 EASTIDNY
-81 PYDGTAKFI
+81 PYGGAAKFI
-90 IIATGTQGLYKIYC
+90 IIATETQGLYKIYC

-113 SSTSNEASAVT
+113 SSASNGASAVT

-156 EIATPADNSPSWN
+156 EIETPADNSPSWN

-175 QPSLGRNVGFY
+175 QPSLGRNVGFWDA
-186 NADDNSS
+186 NDDSS
-193 AWSFVPVAGYSNF
+193 VWSFVPVAGYSNF

-217 PVQSGAHLAFYM
+217 PVKSDAHLAFYM

-235 VMGVHGLVDNGS
+235 VMGVYGLVGNGS

-262 EYVAGEQWF
+262 EYLAGEQWF
-271 TISPYALDVAHQG
+271 TISPYALDDAHQDP
-284 TAPSY
+284 APSY

-297 ANANVA
+297 ADANVA

-326 RPNSADLSWNC
+326 RPNSVDRSWNC
-337 RGDSNWD
+337 RGNSDWD
-344 TAIGLWTGGNGNN
+344 TAIGLWDGYGN
-357 VEATNNRWEFTE
+357 VEANDNLWVFTE
-369 INASDAAV
+369 IDASDAAV
-377 LNPLVEA
+377 LDPLVEA

-391 RVQSKVSYPEPADQ
+391 RVRSKVSYPDPADQ

-470 TENAKHATLLNDETE
+470 TDNAKHATLLNDETE

-515 GPQSKRYTADDFSVV
+515 GPQSQRYTADGFSAV

-536 SPLAMKIAWN
+536 SPLAMQIAWN
-546 GKNLT
+546 GANLT
-551 GVNTFLLPTVH
+551 GANTFLLPTVH
-562 STAQSD
+562 STAQTD

-573 TAYNSNANPY
+573 ATYNSNTNPY
-583 FLTTWTTTGTADQY
+583 FLTTWTTTGTANQY
-597 VFTKVDIADAA
+597 VFTKVENENAA
-608 RRDVVILST
+608 RRDVAVLSAST
-617 SDSPYVTYDS
+617 PSYVTYDS

-637 SAAPAQSEFTAMTDQ
+637 SAAPAQSDFTAMTN
-652 EIRGYECGDDFVRV
+652 ETIWGYECGDDFVRV
-666 LYDVATPSETDKTAA
+666 LYDAATPSETDKTAA
-681 QALLAKTGVGYPKAD
+681 QTLLAKTGVGYPKAD
-696 AEVRANLAKLLGYS
+696 AEVRANLTKLLGYS
-710 FMPSDEFTA
+710 FMSSDELTA
-719 AIASYK
+719 AIANYK
-725 GTPSQIQLPESGKAY
+725 GAPSQIQLPESGKAY

-764 NLQTAVR
+764 NLQTEVR
-771 DMSTPASDLPA
+771 DMNTPASDLPA

-789 EFEAGKYILT
+789 EFEAGKYIFT
-799 PVMGGGFVKVN
+799 PVTGGGGFMKFNGNN
-810 TGNSAS
+810 TTTR
-816 KLQVGATY
+816 LQVGATY
-824 AANINDIV
+824 TANINDIV
-832 FKPLTD
+832 FQPLTD

-843 GHVTDTSDENLF
+843 GNITDTSDENLF

-892 DGSYTSAL
+892 NGDYTSAL

-987 APATAS
+987 APATTS

-999 QLSNSAGAEHAIVE
+999 KLSHSAGAAHAIVDY
-1013 HDYILATANEVTALY
+1013 DYILATANEVTALY

-1035 ALKMNKAYLNLG
+1035 DLKMNKAYLNLG
-1047 SALSPSFKLSFD
+1047 IVLSPSFKLSFD

-1076 PLGSKTPVYD
+1076 SLGSKTPVYD

>member
-1 MKRIKF
+1 MD
-7 LSLLLLLLIGGGSVK
+7 
-22 AGNFTTSTVEDPVEY
+22 NPVEY

-43 NQATK
+43 NTATK
-48 NYYVVWDTSARKF
+48 NYYVVWDTSASKF

-73 DASTDANY
+73 EAGTNASY
-81 PYDGTAKFI
+81 PYDGAAKFI
-90 IIATGTQGLYKIYC
+90 IIATETQGLYKIYC
-104 TTSGTYATY
+104 TTSSTYATY
-113 SSTSNEASAVT
+113 SSASNGANAVT

-156 EIATPADNSPSWN
+156 EIETLANDSPSWN
-169 FHGGVD
+169 FHGGVG
-175 QPSLGRNVGFY
+175 QESSGRNVGFY
-186 NADDNSS
+186 NANDDSS
-193 AWSFVPVAGYSNF
+193 VWSFVPVAGYSNF

-229 PGITNA
+229 PGITSA
-235 VMGVHGLVDNGS
+235 VMGVHGLVGNGN

-252 GNLFTITATN
+252 GNLFTITATD

-337 RGDSNWD
+337 RGNSDWD
-344 TAIGLWTGGNGNN
+344 TAIGLWTGNGN

-446 FTSADNGVYTIK
+446 FSSADNGVYTIK

-470 TENAKHATLLNDETE
+470 TDNAKHATLLNDETE

-515 GPQSKRYTADDFSVV
+515 GPQGKAYTENDFSAV

-536 SPLAMKIAWN
+536 SPLAMQKAWD
-546 GKNLT
+546 GANLT
-551 GVNTFLLPTVH
+551 GANTFLLPTVH
-562 STAQSD
+562 STAQEVF
-568 YTIKN
+568 TIKY
-573 TAYNSNANPY
+573 TAYNSNTNPY

-597 VFTKVDIADAA
+597 VFTKVDITDAA
-608 RRDVVILST
+608 RRDVVIFSNST
-617 SDSPYVTYDS
+617 PSYVTYDS

-637 SAAPAQSEFTAMTDQ
+637 SVAPAQSAFTAMTDQ

-666 LYDVATPSETDKTAA
+666 LYDADTPSETEKTAA
-681 QALLAKTGVGYPKAD
+681 QTLLAKTGVGYPKAD
-696 AEVRANLAKLLGYS
+696 AEVRANLTKLLGYS

-750 TGTYRYIYRNGETT
+750 TGTYRYIYRDGQTT
-764 NLQTAVR
+764 NLKTAVR

-843 GHVTDTSDENLF
+843 GNITDTSDENLF

-892 DGSYTSAL
+892 NGDYTSAL

-999 QLSNSAGAEHAIVE
+999 KLSNSAGAAHTIVDY
-1013 HDYILATANEVTALY
+1013 DYILATANEVTALY

-1035 ALKMNKAYLNLG
+1035 ALKLNKAYLNLG
-1047 SALSPSFKLSFD
+1047 IVLSPSFKLSFD

-1076 PLGSKTPVYD
+1076 SLGSKTPVYD

>member
-1 MKRIKF
+1 M
-7 LSLLLLLLIGGGSVK
+7 
-22 AGNFTTSTVEDPVEY
+22 
-37 YVCCVS
+37 
-43 NQATK
+43 
-48 NYYVVWDTSARKF
+48 VWDTSARKF

-81 PYDGTAKFI
+81 PYAGAAKFI
-90 IIATGTQGLYKIYC
+90 IIATETQGLYKIYC

-113 SSTSNEASAVT
+113 SSASNGASAVT

-175 QPSLGRNVGFY
+175 QPSLGRNVGFWDA
-186 NADDNSS
+186 NDGSS
-193 AWSFVPVAGYSNF
+193 VWSFVPVAGYSNF

-217 PVQSGAHLAFYM
+217 PVESGAHLAFYM

-235 VMGVHGLVDNGS
+235 VMGVYGLVGNEI
-247 TPPSL
+247 TRPSL

-271 TISPYALDVAHQG
+271 TISPYALDLAHQG
-284 TAPSY
+284 TTPSY

-297 ANANVA
+297 DNANVA

-337 RGDSNWD
+337 RGNSDWD
-344 TAIGLWTGGNGNN
+344 TAIGLWTGNGN

-470 TENAKHATLLNDETE
+470 TDNAKHATLLNNETE

-536 SPLAMKIAWN
+536 SPLAMQIAWD
-546 GKNLT
+546 GANLT
-551 GVNTFLLPTVH
+551 GANTFLLPTVH
-562 STAQSD
+562 STAQEVF
-568 YTIKN
+568 TIKY
-573 TAYNSNANPY
+573 TAYNSNTNPY
-583 FLTTWTTTGTADQY
+583 FLTTWTTTSTADQY

-608 RRDVVILST
+608 RRDVAVLST

-637 SAAPAQSEFTAMTDQ
+637 SAAPAESDFTPMSGQ
-652 EIRGYECGDDFVRV
+652 LIMGYECGDDFVRV
-666 LYDVATPSETDKTAA
+666 LYDAATPNQAEKTAA
-681 QALLAKTGVGYPKAD
+681 QTLLAKTGVGYPKAD

-710 FMPSDEFTA
+710 FMSSDELTA

-725 GTPSQIQLPESGKAY
+725 GAPSQIQLPESGKAY

-745 PRDTS
+745 PKDTS
-750 TGTYRYIYRNGETT
+750 NGTYRYIYRDGQTT

-771 DMSTPASDLPA
+771 DMSTPASDLPE

-810 TGNSAS
+810 TRNSES

-832 FKPLTD
+832 FQPLTD
-838 TSLSR
+838 TNLNR
-843 GHVTDTSDENLF
+843 GKIDDTSDENLF
-855 GYMTATIQERED
+855 GYMTATIQEREN
-867 ATEYKYCLIINEG
+867 ERKKNSFIIYESNG
-880 TGAFDKSDAPYL
+880 TFDSSDAPFL
-892 DGSYTSAL
+892 DGSHTSAL

-999 QLSNSAGAEHAIVE
+999 KLSNSAGAAHAIVDY
-1013 HDYILATANEVTALY
+1013 DYILATANEVTALY

-1035 ALKMNKAYLNLG
+1035 DLKMNKAYLNLG
-1047 SALSPSFKLSFD
+1047 IVLSPSFKLSFD

-1076 PLGSKTPVYD
+1076 SLGSKTPVYD

-1092 AQPMRGGIYIRDG
+1092 AQPLRGGIYIRDG

>member
-22 AGNFTTSTVEDPVEY
+22 AGNFTTSTVANPVEY

-43 NQATK
+43 NMATR
-48 NYYVVWDTSARKF
+48 NYYVVWDTSASKF

-73 DASTDANY
+73 EASTNASY
-81 PYDGTAKFI
+81 PYDGAAKFI
-90 IIATGTQGLYKIYC
+90 IIATETQGLYKIYC

-113 SSTSNEASAVT
+113 SSTSNGENAVT
-124 STATESEAKTWKI
+124 STATESEAKSWKI
-137 ITNRG
+137 IANRG
-142 NKAATPYAFDIVPG
+142 SKAATPYAFDIVPG

-175 QPSLGRNVGFY
+175 QPSLGRNVGFW
-186 NADDNSS
+186 NANDDSS
-193 AWSFVPVAGYSNF
+193 VWSFVPVAGYSNF

-229 PGITNA
+229 PGITSA
-235 VMGVHGLVDNGS
+235 VMGVHGLVGNGN

-284 TAPSY
+284 TTPSY

-337 RGDSNWD
+337 RGNSNWD
-344 TAIGLWTGGNGNN
+344 TAIGLWTGNGN

-458 NVSLNK
+458 NVALNK

-470 TENAKHATLLNDETE
+470 TDNAKHATLLNDETE

-515 GPQSKRYTADDFSVV
+515 GPQGKAYTEEDFSAV

-536 SPLAMKIAWN
+536 SPLAMQKAWD
-546 GKNLT
+546 GANLT
-551 GVNTFLLPTVH
+551 GANTFLLPTVH
-562 STAQSD
+562 STAQEVF
-568 YTIKN
+568 TIKY
-573 TAYNSNANPY
+573 TAYNSNTNPY

-597 VFTKVDIADAA
+597 VFTKVDITDAA
-608 RRDVVILST
+608 RRDVVIFSNST
-617 SDSPYVTYDS
+617 PSYVTYDS

-637 SAAPAQSEFTAMTDQ
+637 SVALAQSAFTAMTDQ

-666 LYDVATPSETDKTAA
+666 LYDADTPSETEKTAA

-764 NLQTAVR
+764 NLQTEVR
-771 DMSTPASDLPA
+771 DMNTPASDLPA

-789 EFEAGKYILT
+789 EFEAGKYIFT
-799 PVMGGGFVKVN
+799 PVTGGGGFMKF
-810 TGNSAS
+810 NSNATT
-816 KLQVGATY
+816 KLQVGDRYVAD
-824 AANINDIV
+824 INDIV

-843 GHVTDTSDENLF
+843 GKIDDTSNENLF
-855 GYMTATIQERED
+855 SYMAATIQARED
-867 ATEYKYCLIINEG
+867 ATGLKYCLIINES
-880 TGAFDKSDAPYL
+880 TGAFDKSEAPYL
-892 DGSYTSAL
+892 NGSFTSAL

-1035 ALKMNKAYLNLG
+1035 DLKMNKAYLNLG
-1047 SALSPSFKLSFD
+1047 IVLSPSFKLSFD

-1076 PLGSKTPVYD
+1076 SLGSKTPVYD

>member
-1 MKRIKF
+1 M
-7 LSLLLLLLIGGGSVK
+7 
-22 AGNFTTSTVEDPVEY
+22 
-37 YVCCVS
+37 
-43 NQATK
+43 
-48 NYYVVWDTSARKF
+48 VWDTSASKF
-61 SRTNAA
+61 SRTNDA

-73 DASTDANY
+73 EASTDDNY
-81 PYDGTAKFI
+81 PYEGAAKFI
-90 IIATGTQGLYKIYC
+90 IIATETQGLYKIYC
-104 TTSGTYATY
+104 TTNRTYATY
-113 SSTSNEASAVT
+113 SNPSNGDNAVT

-137 ITNRG
+137 ISNLG
-142 NKAATPYAFDIVPG
+142 SQAATPYAFDIVPG
-156 EIATPADNSPSWN
+156 EIETPANNSPSWN
-169 FHGGVD
+169 FHGGVG
-175 QPSLGRNVGFY
+175 QETSGRNVGFW
-186 NADDNSS
+186 NANDDSS
-193 AWSFVPVAGYSNF
+193 VWSFVPVAGYSNF

-217 PVQSGAHLAFYM
+217 PVQSGVHLAFYM
-229 PGITNA
+229 PGISNA
-235 VMGVHGLVDNGS
+235 VMGVYGLVGNEI
-247 TPPSL
+247 TRPSL

-271 TISPYALDVAHQG
+271 TISPYALDDAHQG
-284 TAPSY
+284 TNPSY

-297 ANANVA
+297 VDANVA

-310 NKWRILQSSTT
+310 NKWRILQSGTT
-321 GQYTI
+321 GRYTI
-326 RPNSADLSWNC
+326 RPNSVDRSWNC
-337 RGDSNWD
+337 RGSSNWD
-344 TAIGLWTGGNGNN
+344 TAIGLWDGYGN
-357 VEATNNRWEFTE
+357 VEATNNLWEFTE
-369 INASDAAV
+369 INASEAAV
-377 LNPLVEA
+377 LDPLVEA
-384 YRTVATQ
+384 YRTVARQ

-412 HEAFND
+412 HEAFTD
-418 LLNTISTTS
+418 LLNTISSTS

-440 TLPVKT
+440 ILPVKT

-470 TENAKHATLLNDETE
+470 TDNTKHATLLNDETE

-490 YFYVKFNDNGGI
+490 YFYVKFNDDGGI

-515 GPQSKRYTADDFSVV
+515 GPERQRYTADGFSAV

-536 SPLAMKIAWN
+536 SPLAMQIAWN
-546 GKNLT
+546 GANLT
-551 GVNTFLLPTVH
+551 GANTFLLPTVH
-562 STAQSD
+562 STAQTD

-573 TAYNSNANPY
+573 ATYNSNTNPY

-597 VFTKVDIADAA
+597 VFSKVDIADAA
-608 RRDVVILST
+608 RRDVVIFSNST
-617 SDSPYVTYDS
+617 PSYVTYDS

-637 SAAPAQSEFTAMTDQ
+637 SVAPAESEFTAMTDQ
-652 EIRGYECGDDFVRV
+652 EIRDYECGADFVRV
-666 LYDVATPSETDKTAA
+666 LYDADTPSETDKTAA
-681 QALLAKTGVGYPKAD
+681 QTLLAKTGVGYPKAD
-696 AEVRANLAKLLGYS
+696 AEVRANLTKLLGYS

-750 TGTYRYIYRNGETT
+750 TGTYRYIYRDGETT
-764 NLQTAVR
+764 NLKTAER
-771 DMSTPASDLPA
+771 DMRTPASDLPA

-789 EFEAGKYILT
+789 EFEAGKYIFT
-799 PVMGGGFVKVN
+799 PVTGGGGFMKF
-810 TGNSAS
+810 NSNATT
-816 KLQVGATY
+816 KLQVGDRY
-824 AANINDIV
+824 VANINDIV
-832 FKPLTD
+832 FQPLTD

-843 GHVTDTSDENLF
+843 GNITDTSDENLF

-867 ATEYKYCLIINEG
+867 AAEYKYCLIINEG

-892 DGSYTSAL
+892 NGDYTSAL

-934 APFETVIPTGVRAY
+934 APFATVIPDGVRAY
-948 YAQTAEA
+948 YAQTADA
-955 STGISLAEISSG
+955 STGISLAEISG
-967 TIPANEGVIITATTA
+967 TIPANEGVIITATIA

-987 APATAS
+987 APATTS

-999 QLSNSAGAEHAIVE
+999 KLSNSAGAAHTIVDY
-1013 HDYILATANEVTALY
+1013 DYILATANEVTALY

-1070 NADESD
+1070 NADESNS
-1076 PLGSKTPVYD
+1076 LGGKAPVYD

-1092 AQPMRGGIYIRDG
+1092 AQPMRGGIYIRNG

>member
-1 MKRIKF
+1 M
-7 LSLLLLLLIGGGSVK
+7 
-22 AGNFTTSTVEDPVEY
+22 
-37 YVCCVS
+37 
-43 NQATK
+43 
-48 NYYVVWDTSARKF
+48 VWDTSASKF

-73 DASTDANY
+73 EASTNASY
-81 PYDGTAKFI
+81 PYDGAAKFI
-90 IIATGTQGLYKIYC
+90 IIATETQGLYKIYC

-113 SSTSNEASAVT
+113 SSASKDASAVT
-124 STATESEAKTWKI
+124 STATESEAKKWKI
-137 ITNRG
+137 ITNLG

-156 EIATPADNSPSWN
+156 EIETPANDSPSWN
-169 FHGGVD
+169 FHGGVS
-175 QPSLGRNVGFY
+175 QPSSGRNVGFWDA
-186 NADDNSS
+186 NDGSS
-193 AWSFVPVAGYSNF
+193 VWSFVPVAGYSNF
-206 VPAADKAYYID
+206 VPAAEKAYYID
-217 PVQSGAHLAFYM
+217 PVKSGAHLAFYM

-235 VMGVHGLVDNGS
+235 VMGVYGLVGNGN

-271 TISPYALDVAHQG
+271 TISPYALDDAHQG
-284 TAPSY
+284 TTPSY
-289 VRWLNTND
+289 VRWLNTDNVD
-297 ANANVA
+297 ANVA
-303 VATTNSN
+303 VAMTNSN
-310 NKWRILQSSTT
+310 NKWRILQSGTT
-321 GQYTI
+321 GRYTI

-337 RGDSNWD
+337 RGSSNWD
-344 TAIGLWTGGNGNN
+344 TAIGLWTGNGNVDAN
-357 VEATNNRWEFTE
+357 DNLWEFTE

-377 LNPLVEA
+377 LDPLVGA

-391 RVQSKVSYPEPADQ
+391 RVQSKVSYPDPADQ

-418 LLNTISTTS
+418 LLNTIRTTS
-427 DLGTLQKAVGNLA
+427 DLGTLQKAVGDFA
-440 TLPVKT
+440 TLPIKT

-458 NVSLNK
+458 NVALNK

-470 TENAKHATLLNDETE
+470 TDNAKHATLLNDETE

-515 GPQSKRYTADDFSVV
+515 GPQSKAYTADDFSAV

-536 SPLAMKIAWN
+536 SPLAMQKAWD
-546 GKNLT
+546 GANLT
-551 GVNTFLLPTVH
+551 GANTFLLPTVH
-562 STAQSD
+562 STAQEVF
-568 YTIKN
+568 TIKY
-573 TAYNSNANPY
+573 TAYNSNTNPY
-583 FLTTWTTTGTADQY
+583 FLTTWNANSTANQY
-597 VFTKVDIADAA
+597 VFTKVDITDAA
-608 RRDVVILST
+608 RRDVVIFSN

-637 SAAPAQSEFTAMTDQ
+637 SVAPAQSEFTAMTDQ
-652 EIRGYECGDDFVRV
+652 EIQDYECGDDFVRV
-666 LYDVATPSETDKTAA
+666 LYDAATPSETDKIAA
-681 QALLAKTGVGYPKAD
+681 QTLLAKTGVGYPKAD
-696 AEVRANLAKLLGYS
+696 AEVRANLTKLLGYS

-843 GHVTDTSDENLF
+843 GNITDTSDENLF

-892 DGSYTSAL
+892 NGDYTSAL

-999 QLSNSAGAEHAIVE
+999 KLSNSAGAAHAIVDY
-1013 HDYILATANEVTALY
+1013 DYILATANEVTALY

-1047 SALSPSFKLSFD
+1047 IVLSPSFKLSFD

-1076 PLGSKTPVYD
+1076 SLGSKTPVYD

>member
-1 MKRIKF
+1 M
-7 LSLLLLLLIGGGSVK
+7 
-22 AGNFTTSTVEDPVEY
+22 
-37 YVCCVS
+37 
-43 NQATK
+43 
-48 NYYVVWDTSARKF
+48 VWDTSASKF

-73 DASTDANY
+73 EAGTNASY
-81 PYDGTAKFI
+81 PYDGAAKFI
-90 IIATGTQGLYKIYC
+90 IIATETQGLYKIYC

-113 SSTSNEASAVT
+113 SSASNGANAVT

-137 ITNRG
+137 ITNLG

-156 EIATPADNSPSWN
+156 EIETPANDSPSWN
-169 FHGGVD
+169 FHGGVS
-175 QPSLGRNVGFY
+175 QPSSGRNVGFY
-186 NADDNSS
+186 NANDDSS
-193 AWSFVPVAGYSNF
+193 VWSFVPVAGYSNF

-217 PVQSGAHLAFYM
+217 PVQSGVHLAFYM
-229 PGITNA
+229 PGISNA
-235 VMGVHGLVDNGS
+235 VMGVHGLVGNES

-252 GNLFTITATN
+252 GNLFTITATD

-271 TISPYALDVAHQG
+271 TISPYALDVVHQG
-284 TAPSY
+284 TTPSY

-297 ANANVA
+297 ADANVA

-310 NKWRILQSSTT
+310 NKWRILQSGTT

-337 RGDSNWD
+337 RGNSNWD
-344 TAIGLWTGGNGNN
+344 SAIGLWTGGNGNN

-377 LNPLVEA
+377 LDPLVGA
-384 YRTVATQ
+384 YRTLATQ
-391 RVQSKVSYPEPADQ
+391 RVQSKVSYPDPADQ

-418 LLNTISTTS
+418 LLNTIRTTS
-427 DLGTLQKAVGNLA
+427 DPGTLQKAVGNLA
-440 TLPVKT
+440 TLSVKT

-458 NVSLNK
+458 NVALNK

-470 TENAKHATLLNDETE
+470 TDNAKHATLLNDETE

-490 YFYVKFNDNGGI
+490 YFYVKFNDDGGI

-515 GPQSKRYTADDFSVV
+515 GPERQRYTADGFSAV

-536 SPLAMKIAWN
+536 LPLAMQIAWN
-546 GKNLT
+546 GANLT
-551 GVNTFLLPTVH
+551 GANTFLLPTVH
-562 STAQSD
+562 STSQTD

-573 TAYNSNANPY
+573 ATYNSNTNPY
-583 FLTTWTTTGTADQY
+583 FLTTWTTTGTANQY
-597 VFTKVDIADAA
+597 VFTKVENENAA
-608 RRDVVILST
+608 RRDVAVLST
-617 SDSPYVTYDS
+617 STPSYVTYDS

-637 SAAPAQSEFTAMTDQ
+637 SAAPAQSDFTAMTN
-652 EIRGYECGDDFVRV
+652 ETIWGYECGDDFVRV
-666 LYDVATPSETDKTAA
+666 LYDATTASATDKTAA
-681 QALLAKTGVGYPKAD
+681 QTLLAKTGVGYPKAD
-696 AEVRANLAKLLGYS
+696 AEVRANLTKLLGYS
-710 FMPSDEFTA
+710 FMSSDELTA
-719 AIASYK
+719 AIANYK
-725 GTPSQIQLPESGKAY
+725 GAPSQIQLPESGKAY

-764 NLQTAVR
+764 NLQTEVR
-771 DMSTPASDLPA
+771 DMNTPASDLPA

-789 EFEAGKYILT
+789 EFEAGKYIFT
-799 PVMGGGFVKVN
+799 PVTGGGGFMKFN
-810 TGNSAS
+810 TTT
-816 KLQVGATY
+816 KLQVGDTY
-824 AANINDIV
+824 VANINDIV

-843 GHVTDTSDENLF
+843 GNITDTSNENLF
-855 GYMTATIQERED
+855 SYMAATIQARED
-867 ATEYKYCLIINEG
+867 ATGLKYCLIINES
-880 TGAFDKSDAPYL
+880 TGAFDKSEAPYL
-892 DGSYTSAL
+892 NGSYTSAL

-999 QLSNSAGAEHAIVE
+999 KLSNSAGAAHAIVDY
-1013 HDYILATANEVTALY
+1013 DYILATANEVTALY

-1035 ALKMNKAYLNLG
+1035 DLKMNKAYLNLG

-1076 PLGSKTPVYD
+1076 SLGSKTPVYD

>member
-22 AGNFTTSTVEDPVEY
+22 AGNFTTSTVANPVEY

-43 NQATK
+43 NQATQ
-48 NYYVVWDTSARKF
+48 NYYVVWDTSASKF

-73 DASTDANY
+73 DASTDASY
-81 PYDGTAKFI
+81 PYEGAAKFI
-90 IIATGTQGLYKIYC
+90 IIATETQGLYKIYC
-104 TTSGTYATY
+104 TTSSTYATY
-113 SSTSNEASAVT
+113 SSASNGANAVT

-137 ITNRG
+137 ITNLG
-142 NKAATPYAFDIVPG
+142 SKAATPYAFDIVPG
-156 EIATPADNSPSWN
+156 EIETPADNSPSWN
-169 FHGGVD
+169 FHGGVG
-175 QPSLGRNVGFY
+175 QESLGRNVGFWDA
-186 NADDNSS
+186 NDGSS
-193 AWSFVPVAGYSNF
+193 VWSFVPVAGYSNF

-217 PVQSGAHLAFYM
+217 PVKSGAHLAFYM

-235 VMGVHGLVDNGS
+235 VMGVYGLVGNGN

-252 GNLFTITATN
+252 GNLFTITATS

-284 TAPSY
+284 TTPSY
-289 VRWLNTND
+289 VRWLNTNNVD
-297 ANANVA
+297 ANVA

-337 RGDSNWD
+337 RGSSNWD
-344 TAIGLWTGGNGNN
+344 TAIGLWTGGEN
-357 VEATNNRWEFTE
+357 VEANDNLWEFTE

-377 LNPLVEA
+377 LDPLVEA

-391 RVQSKVSYPEPADQ
+391 RVQSKVSYPEPAYQ

-470 TENAKHATLLNDETE
+470 KDNAKHATLLNDETE

-515 GPQSKRYTADDFSVV
+515 GPQGQRYTADGFSAV

-536 SPLAMKIAWN
+536 SPLAMQIAWN
-546 GKNLT
+546 GANLT
-551 GVNTFLLPTVH
+551 GANTFLLPTVH

-573 TAYNSNANPY
+573 VAYNSDTNPY
-583 FLTTWTTTGTADQY
+583 FLTTWTTTGTANQY
-597 VFTKVDIADAA
+597 VFTKVENENAA
-608 RRDVVILST
+608 RRDVAVLST
-617 SDSPYVTYDS
+617 STPSYVTYDS

-637 SAAPAQSEFTAMTDQ
+637 SAAPAKSDFTAMTGQ
-652 EIRGYECGDDFVRV
+652 AIWGYECGDDFVRV
-666 LYDVATPSETDKTAA
+666 LYDAATANATDKTAA
-681 QALLAKTGVGYPKAD
+681 QTLLAKTGVGYPKAD

-710 FMPSDEFTA
+710 FMSSDELTA

-725 GTPSQIQLPESGKAY
+725 GAPSQIQLPESGKAY

-745 PRDTS
+745 PKDTS
-750 TGTYRYIYRNGETT
+750 NGTYHYIYRDGETT
-764 NLQTAVR
+764 NLKTAVR
-771 DMSTPASDLPA
+771 NMSTPASDLPE

-810 TGNSAS
+810 TSNSAS

-838 TSLSR
+838 TSLNR
-843 GHVTDTSDENLF
+843 GKIDDTSDENLF

-892 DGSYTSAL
+892 NGDYTSAL

-934 APFETVIPTGVRAY
+934 APFETVIPDGVRAY
-948 YAQTAEA
+948 YAQTADA
-955 STGISLAEISSG
+955 STGISLAEISG

-987 APATAS
+987 APAKTS

-999 QLSNSAGAEHAIVE
+999 KLSNSAGAAHTIVAY
-1013 HDYILATANEVTALY
+1013 DYILATANEVTALY

-1035 ALKMNKAYLNLG
+1035 DLKMNKAYLNLG
-1047 SALSPSFKLSFD
+1047 STLSPSFKLSFD

-1070 NADESD
+1070 NADESNS
-1076 PLGSKTPVYD
+1076 LGGKAPVYD

>member
-7 LSLLLLLLIGGGSVK
+7 LSVLLFLLIGGGSVK
-22 AGNFTTSTVEDPVEY
+22 AGNFTTSTVENPVEY
-37 YVCCVS
+37 YVCCVGNS
-43 NQATK
+43 ATK
-48 NYYVVWDTSARKF
+48 NYYVVWDTSASKF

-73 DASTDANY
+73 EASTNASY
-81 PYDGTAKFI
+81 PYNGAAKFI
-90 IIATGTQGLYKIYC
+90 IIATETQGLYKIYC

-113 SSTSNEASAVT
+113 SNASNGASAVT

-186 NADDNSS
+186 NANDDSS
-193 AWSFVPVAGYSNF
+193 VWSFVPVAGYSNF

-217 PVQSGAHLAFYM
+217 PVKSGAHLAFYM
-229 PGITNA
+229 PGFTNA
-235 VMGVHGLVDNGS
+235 VMGVHGLVGNGS

-271 TISPYALDVAHQG
+271 TISPYALDVAHQS

-289 VRWLNTND
+289 VRWLNTDNVD
-297 ANANVA
+297 ANVA

-321 GQYTI
+321 GRYTI

-337 RGDSNWD
+337 RGRSDWD
-344 TAIGLWTGGNGNN
+344 TAIGLWTGNGN
-357 VEATNNRWEFTE
+357 VEANDNLWEFTA
-369 INASDAAV
+369 IDASDAAV
-377 LNPLVEA
+377 LDPLVGA
-384 YRTVATQ
+384 YRTVVTQ
-391 RVQSKVSYPEPADQ
+391 RVEDAVSYPADQ

-412 HEAFND
+412 YEAFND
-418 LLNTISTTS
+418 LLKTIRTTS
-427 DLGTLQKAVGNLA
+427 DPGTLQKAVVNLV
-440 TLPVKT
+440 TLPIKT

-458 NVSLNK
+458 NVALNK

-470 TENAKHATLLNDETE
+470 TDNAKHATLLNDETE

-502 ISIKNST
+502 ISIQNST

-515 GPQSKRYTADDFSVV
+515 GLQSKRYTADDFSVV

-536 SPLAMKIAWN
+536 SPLAMQKAW
-546 GKNLT
+546 GEAHFT

-573 TAYNSNANPY
+573 AAYNSGTNPY
-583 FLTTWTTTGTADQY
+583 FLTTWTTTSTADQY

-608 RRDVVILST
+608 RRDVAVLSRST
-617 SDSPYVTYDS
+617 SSYVTYDS

-637 SAAPAQSEFTAMTDQ
+637 SAAPAQSDFTEMTGQ
-652 EIRGYECGDDFVRV
+652 TIWSYECGDDFVRV
-666 LYDVATPSETDKTAA
+666 LYDAATPSGTDKTAA
-681 QALLAKTGVGYPKAD
+681 QTLLSKTGVGYPKAD
-696 AEVRANLAKLLGYS
+696 AEVRANLTKLLGYN
-710 FMPSDEFTA
+710 FMSSDELTA

-725 GTPSQIQLPESGKAY
+725 GAPSQIQLPESGKAY

-745 PRDTS
+745 PQDTS
-750 TGTYRYIYRNGETT
+750 TGTYRYIYRDGETT
-764 NLQTAVR
+764 NLRTAVR
-771 DMSTPASDLPA
+771 DMSTPASGLPE

-789 EFEAGKYILT
+789 EFEAGKYIFT
-799 PVMGGGFVKVN
+799 PITGGGGFMKFNKNN
-810 TGNSAS
+810 TTTR
-816 KLQVGATY
+816 LQVGATY
-824 AANINDIV
+824 TANINDIV
-832 FKPLTD
+832 FQPLTD
-838 TSLSR
+838 TSLRR
-843 GHVTDTSDENLF
+843 GNITDTSNENLF
-855 GYMTATIQERED
+855 SYMAATIRGRED
-867 ATEYKYCLIINEG
+867 EPGKSYCLIIDES
-880 TGAFDKSDAPYL
+880 TGAFDSSDAPFL

-934 APFETVIPTGVRAY
+934 APFETVIPDGVRAY
-948 YAQTAEA
+948 YAQTADA
-955 STGISLAEISSG
+955 STGISLAEISG

-987 APATAS
+987 APAKTS

-999 QLSNSAGAEHAIVE
+999 KLSNSAGAAHTIVDY
-1013 HDYILATANEVTALY
+1013 DYILATANEVTALY

-1047 SALSPSFKLSFD
+1047 IVLSPSFKLSFD

-1076 PLGSKTPVYD
+1076 SLGSKTPVYD

>member
-22 AGNFTTSTVEDPVEY
+22 AGNFTTSTVANPVEY

-43 NQATK
+43 NMATK
-48 NYYVVWDTSARKF
+48 NYYVVWDTSASKF

-73 DASTDANY
+73 EAGTNASY
-81 PYDGTAKFI
+81 PYDGAAKFI
-90 IIATGTQGLYKIYC
+90 IIATETQGLYKIYC
-104 TTSGTYATY
+104 TTSSTYATY
-113 SSTSNEASAVT
+113 SSASNGANAVT

-142 NKAATPYAFDIVPG
+142 SKAATPYAFDIVPG
-156 EIATPADNSPSWN
+156 EIETLADNSPSWN
-169 FHGGVD
+169 FHGGVG
-175 QPSLGRNVGFY
+175 QESSGRNVGFWDA
-186 NADDNSS
+186 NDDSS
-193 AWSFVPVAGYSNF
+193 VWSFVPVAGYSNF

-217 PVQSGAHLAFYM
+217 PVQSGVHLAFYM
-229 PGITNA
+229 PGISNA
-235 VMGVHGLVDNGS
+235 VMGVHGLVGNGN

-252 GNLFTITATN
+252 GNLFTITATS

-284 TAPSY
+284 TTPSY

-297 ANANVA
+297 ADANVA

-337 RGDSNWD
+337 RGNSNWD
-344 TAIGLWTGGNGNN
+344 TAIGLWTGNGN

-470 TENAKHATLLNDETE
+470 TDNAKHATLLNDETE

-515 GPQSKRYTADDFSVV
+515 GPQGKAYTEEDFSAV

-536 SPLAMKIAWN
+536 SPLAMQIAWN
-546 GKNLT
+546 GANLT
-551 GVNTFLLPTVH
+551 GANTFLLPTVH
-562 STAQSD
+562 STAQEVF
-568 YTIKN
+568 TIKY
-573 TAYNSNANPY
+573 TAYNSNTNPY

-597 VFTKVDIADAA
+597 VFTKVDIVDAA
-608 RRDVVILST
+608 RRDVVILSNST
-617 SDSPYVTYDS
+617 PSYVTYDS

-637 SAAPAQSEFTAMTDQ
+637 SVAPAQSDFTAMTGQ
-652 EIRGYECGDDFVRV
+652 AIWGYECGDDFVRV
-666 LYDVATPSETDKTAA
+666 LYDAATPSETDKTAA
-681 QALLAKTGVGYPKAD
+681 QTLLAKTGVGYPKAD

-710 FMPSDEFTA
+710 FMSSDELTA

-725 GTPSQIQLPESGKAY
+725 GAPSQIQLPESGKAY

-745 PRDTS
+745 PKDTS
-750 TGTYRYIYRNGETT
+750 NGTYHYIYRDGETT
-764 NLQTAVR
+764 NLKTAVR
-771 DMSTPASDLPA
+771 NMSTPASDLPE

-810 TGNSAS
+810 TSNSAS

-832 FKPLTD
+832 FQPLTD
-838 TSLSR
+838 TSLNR
-843 GHVTDTSDENLF
+843 GKIDDTSDENLF
-855 GYMTATIQERED
+855 GYMTATIQEREN
-867 ATEYKYCLIINEG
+867 ERKKNSFIIYESNG
-880 TGAFDKSDAPYL
+880 TFDSSDAPFL
-892 DGSYTSAL
+892 DGSHTSAL

-999 QLSNSAGAEHAIVE
+999 KLSNSAGAAHAIVDY
-1013 HDYILATANEVTALY
+1013 DYILATANEVTALY

-1047 SALSPSFKLSFD
+1047 IVLSPSFKLSFD

>member
-7 LSLLLLLLIGGGSVK
+7 LSLLLLLLIGGGSSVK
-22 AGNFTTSTVEDPVEY
+22 AGNFTTSTVDSPVEY

-43 NQATK
+43 NTATK
-48 NYYVVWDTSARKF
+48 NYYVVWDTSASKF

-73 DASTDANY
+73 DAGTNASY
-81 PYDGTAKFI
+81 PYEGAAKFI
-90 IIATGTQGLYKIYC
+90 IIATETQGLYKIYC

-113 SSTSNEASAVT
+113 SNASNGASAVT

-137 ITNRG
+137 ITNLG
-142 NKAATPYAFDIVPG
+142 SKAATPYAFDIVPG
-156 EIATPADNSPSWN
+156 EIETPSNTSPSWN
-169 FHGGVD
+169 FHGGVS
-175 QPSLGRNVGFY
+175 QASSGRNVGFY
-186 NADDNSS
+186 NADDGSS
-193 AWSFVPVAGYSNF
+193 VWSFVPVAGYSNF

-217 PVQSGAHLAFYM
+217 PVQSGVHLAFYM
-229 PGITNA
+229 PGISNA
-235 VMGVHGLVDNGS
+235 VMGVHGLVGNEI
-247 TPPSL
+247 TRPSL
-252 GNLFTITATN
+252 GNLFTITATD

-284 TAPSY
+284 TTPSY
-289 VRWLNTND
+289 VSWLNTNNVD
-297 ANANVA
+297 ANVA

-337 RGDSNWD
+337 RGSSNWD
-344 TAIGLWTGGNGNN
+344 TAIGLWTGGGN

-377 LNPLVEA
+377 LDPLVEA

-405 DCPGLPT
+405 DCLGLPT

-418 LLNTISTTS
+418 LLNTIRTTS

-515 GPQSKRYTADDFSVV
+515 GPQSTAYTAEDFSAI

-536 SPLAMKIAWN
+536 SPLAMQIAWN
-546 GKNLT
+546 GANLT
-551 GVNTFLLPTVH
+551 GANTFLLPTVH
-562 STAQSD
+562 STAQEVF
-568 YTIKN
+568 TIKY
-573 TAYNSNANPY
+573 TAYNSNTNPY

-608 RRDVVILST
+608 RRDVVILSNST
-617 SDSPYVTYDS
+617 PSYVTYDS

-637 SAAPAQSEFTAMTDQ
+637 SAEPAQSDFTAMTGQ
-652 EIRGYECGDDFVRV
+652 AIWGYECGDDFVRV
-666 LYDVATPSETDKTAA
+666 LYDAATPNAADKTAA
-681 QALLAKTGVGYPKAD
+681 QTLLAKTGVGYPKAD

-710 FMPSDEFTA
+710 FMSSDELTA

-725 GTPSQIQLPESGKAY
+725 GAPSQIQLPESGKAY

-745 PRDTS
+745 PKDTS

-771 DMSTPASDLPA
+771 DMSTPASGLPE

-789 EFEAGKYILT
+789 EFEAGKYIFT
-799 PVMGGGFVKVN
+799 PVTGGGGFMKFN
-810 TGNSAS
+810 TTT
-816 KLQVGATY
+816 KLQVGDTY
-824 AANINDIV
+824 VANINDIV
-832 FKPLTD
+832 FQPLTD

-843 GHVTDTSDENLF
+843 GKIDDTSNENLF
-855 GYMTATIQERED
+855 SYMAATIRGRED
-867 ATEYKYCLIINEG
+867 EPGKSYCLIIDESNG
-880 TGAFDKSDAPYL
+880 KFDKSDAPYL
-892 DGSYTSAL
+892 DGSFTSAL

-987 APATAS
+987 APATTS

-999 QLSNSAGAEHAIVE
+999 QLRNSAGAAHTIVDY
-1013 HDYILATANEVTALY
+1013 DYILATANEVTALY

-1035 ALKMNKAYLNLG
+1035 DLKMNKAYLNLG

-1070 NADESD
+1070 NADESNS
-1076 PLGSKTPVYD
+1076 LGGKTPVYD

-1092 AQPMRGGIYIRDG
+1092 AQPMRGGIYIRNG

>member
-22 AGNFTTSTVEDPVEY
+22 AGNFTTSTVDNPVEY

-43 NQATK
+43 NMATR
-48 NYYVVWDTSARKF
+48 NYYVVWDTSASKF

-73 DASTDANY
+73 EAGTNASY
-81 PYDGTAKFI
+81 PYDGAAKFI
-90 IIATGTQGLYKIYC
+90 IIATETQGLYKIYC

-113 SSTSNEASAVT
+113 SSASNGANAVT

-175 QPSLGRNVGFY
+175 QPSSGRNVGFY
-186 NADDNSS
+186 NANDDSS
-193 AWSFVPVAGYSNF
+193 VWSFVPVAGYSNF

-217 PVQSGAHLAFYM
+217 PVQSGVHLAFYM
-229 PGITNA
+229 PGITSA
-235 VMGVHGLVDNGS
+235 VMGVYGLVGNGS

-252 GNLFTITATN
+252 GNLFTITATS

-284 TAPSY
+284 TTPSY

-297 ANANVA
+297 ADANVA

-310 NKWRILQSSTT
+310 NKWRILQSGTT
-321 GQYTI
+321 GRYTI

-337 RGDSNWD
+337 RGNSNWD
-344 TAIGLWTGGNGNN
+344 TAIGLWTGNGN

-470 TENAKHATLLNDETE
+470 TDNAKHATLLNDETE

-515 GPQSKRYTADDFSVV
+515 GPQGKAYTEEDFSAV

-536 SPLAMKIAWN
+536 SPLAMQIALN
-546 GKNLT
+546 VANLT
-551 GVNTFLLPTVH
+551 RANTFLLPTVH
-562 STAQSD
+562 STAQAAF
-568 YTIKN
+568 TIKY
-573 TAYNSNANPY
+573 TAYNSTTTPY

-597 VFTKVDIADAA
+597 VFTKVDIVDAA
-608 RRDVVILST
+608 RRDVVILSNST
-617 SDSPYVTYDS
+617 PSYVTYDS

-637 SAAPAQSEFTAMTDQ
+637 SVAPAQSDFTAMTGQ
-652 EIRGYECGDDFVRV
+652 AIWGYECGDDFVRV
-666 LYDVATPSETDKTAA
+666 LYDAATPNATDKTAA
-681 QALLAKTGVGYPKAD
+681 QTLLAKTGVGYPKAD

-710 FMPSDEFTA
+710 FMSSDELTA

-725 GTPSQIQLPESGKAY
+725 GAPSQIQLPESGKAY

-745 PRDTS
+745 PKDTS
-750 TGTYRYIYRNGETT
+750 NGTYHYIYRDGETT
-764 NLQTAVR
+764 NLKTAVR
-771 DMSTPASDLPA
+771 NMSTPASDLPE

-810 TGNSAS
+810 TRNSES

-832 FKPLTD
+832 FQPLTD
-838 TSLSR
+838 TSLNR
-843 GHVTDTSDENLF
+843 GKIDDTSDENLF
-855 GYMTATIQERED
+855 GYMTATIQEREN
-867 ATEYKYCLIINEG
+867 ERKKNSFIIYESNG
-880 TGAFDKSDAPYL
+880 TFDSSDAPFL
-892 DGSYTSAL
+892 DGSHTSAL

-999 QLSNSAGAEHAIVE
+999 KLSNSAGAAHAIVDY
-1013 HDYILATANEVTALY
+1013 DYILATANEVTALY

-1047 SALSPSFKLSFD
+1047 IVLSPSFKLSFD

>member
-22 AGNFTTSTVEDPVEY
+22 AGNFTTSTVANPVEY

-43 NQATK
+43 NMATR
-48 NYYVVWDTSARKF
+48 NYYVVWDTSASKF

-73 DASTDANY
+73 EASTNASY
-81 PYDGTAKFI
+81 PYAGAAKFI
-90 IIATGTQGLYKIYC
+90 IIATDTQGLYKIYC

-113 SSTSNEASAVT
+113 SSASNGASAVT

-156 EIATPADNSPSWN
+156 EIETLADNSPSWN
-169 FHGGVD
+169 FHGGVG
-175 QPSLGRNVGFY
+175 QESSGRNVGFWDA
-186 NADDNSS
+186 NDDSS
-193 AWSFVPVAGYSNF
+193 VWSFVPVAGYSNF

-217 PVQSGAHLAFYM
+217 PVKSGAHLAFYM
-229 PGITNA
+229 PGFTNA
-235 VMGVHGLVDNGS
+235 VMGVHGLVGNGS

-271 TISPYALDVAHQG
+271 TISPYALDDAHQG

-289 VRWLNTND
+289 VRWLNTSD
-297 ANANVA
+297 ADANVA

-310 NKWRILQSSTT
+310 NKWRILQSGTT

-337 RGDSNWD
+337 RGRSDWD
-344 TAIGLWTGGNGNN
+344 TAIGLWTGNGN
-357 VEATNNRWEFTE
+357 VEANDNLWEFTA
-369 INASDAAV
+369 IDASDAAV
-377 LNPLVEA
+377 LDPLVGA
-384 YRTVATQ
+384 YRTVVTQ
-391 RVQSKVSYPEPADQ
+391 RVEDAVSYPADQ

-412 HEAFND
+412 YEAFND
-418 LLNTISTTS
+418 LLKTIRTTS
-427 DLGTLQKAVGNLA
+427 DPGTLQKAVVNLV
-440 TLPVKT
+440 TLPIKT

-458 NVSLNK
+458 NVALNK

-470 TENAKHATLLNDETE
+470 TDNAKHATLLNDETE

-502 ISIKNST
+502 ISIQNST

-515 GPQSKRYTADDFSVV
+515 GLQSKRYTADDFSVV

-536 SPLAMKIAWN
+536 SPLAMQKAW
-546 GKNLT
+546 GEAHFT
-551 GVNTFLLPTVH
+551 GANTFLLPTVH

-573 TAYNSNANPY
+573 VAYNSDTNPY

-597 VFTKVDIADAA
+597 VFTKVDIVDAA
-608 RRDVVILST
+608 RRDVAVLSRST
-617 SDSPYVTYDS
+617 SSYVTYDS

-637 SAAPAQSEFTAMTDQ
+637 SAAPAESDFTPMSGQ
-652 EIRGYECGDDFVRV
+652 LIMGYECGDDFVRV
-666 LYDVATPSETDKTAA
+666 MYDADAPSETDKTAA
-681 QALLAKTGVGYPKAD
+681 QTLLAKTGVGYPKAD

-710 FMPSDEFTA
+710 FMSSDELTA

-725 GTPSQIQLPESGKAY
+725 GAPSQIQLPESGKAY

-745 PRDTS
+745 PKDTS
-750 TGTYRYIYRNGETT
+750 NGTYHYIYRDGETT
-764 NLQTAVR
+764 NLKTAVR
-771 DMSTPASDLPA
+771 NMSTPASDLPE

-810 TGNSAS
+810 TRNSES

-832 FKPLTD
+832 FQPLTD
-838 TSLSR
+838 TSLNR
-843 GHVTDTSDENLF
+843 GKIDDTSDENLF
-855 GYMTATIQERED
+855 GYMTATIQEREN
-867 ATEYKYCLIINEG
+867 ERKKNSFIIYESNG
-880 TGAFDKSDAPYL
+880 TFDSSDAPFL

-999 QLSNSAGAEHAIVE
+999 QLSNSAGAAHAIVE

-1076 PLGSKTPVYD
+1076 SLGSKTPVYD

>member
-7 LSLLLLLLIGGGSVK
+7 LSVLLLLLIGGGSVK
-22 AGNFTTSTVEDPVEY
+22 AGNFTTSTVDNPVEY
-37 YVCCVS
+37 YVCCVGNS
-43 NQATK
+43 ATK
-48 NYYVVWDTSARKF
+48 NYYVVWDTSAGKF

-73 DASTDANY
+73 EASTDASY
-81 PYDGTAKFI
+81 PYAGAAKFI

-113 SSTSNEASAVT
+113 SNASNGASAVT

-142 NKAATPYAFDIVPG
+142 SSAATPYAFDIVPG
-156 EIATPADNSPSWN
+156 EIETLANDSPSWN

-175 QPSLGRNVGFY
+175 QPSLGRNVGFW
-186 NADDNSS
+186 NADDGSS
-193 AWSFVPVAGYSNF
+193 VWSFVPVAGYSNF

-217 PVQSGAHLAFYM
+217 PVKSGAHLAFYM

-235 VMGVHGLVDNGS
+235 VMGVYGLVGNGN

-252 GNLFTITATN
+252 GNLFTITATS

-271 TISPYALDVAHQG
+271 TISPYALDDVHQG
-284 TAPSY
+284 TTPSY

-321 GQYTI
+321 GRYTI
-326 RPNSADLSWNC
+326 RPNSVDRSWNC
-337 RGDSNWD
+337 RGNSNWD
-344 TAIGLWTGGNGNN
+344 TAIGLWGGNNGN
-357 VEATNNRWEFTE
+357 VEANDNLWEFTE

-377 LNPLVEA
+377 LDPLVGA

-391 RVQSKVSYPEPADQ
+391 RVQSKVSYPDPADQ

-418 LLNTISTTS
+418 LLDTISTTS

-470 TENAKHATLLNDETE
+470 TDNAKHATLLNDETE

-515 GPQSKRYTADDFSVV
+515 GPQSKAYTEEDFSAV

-536 SPLAMKIAWN
+536 SPLAMQIAWN
-546 GKNLT
+546 GANLT

-562 STAQSD
+562 STAQEVF
-568 YTIKN
+568 TIKY
-573 TAYNSNANPY
+573 TTYNSDTNPY
-583 FLTTWTTTGTADQY
+583 FLTTWTTTSTADQY

-608 RRDVVILST
+608 RRDVVIFST

-637 SAAPAQSEFTAMTDQ
+637 SVAPDQSDFTAMTDQ

-681 QALLAKTGVGYPKAD
+681 QTLLAKTGVGYPKAD
-696 AEVRANLAKLLGYS
+696 AEVRANLTKLLGYS

-750 TGTYRYIYRNGETT
+750 TGTYRYIYRDGETT
-764 NLQTAVR
+764 NLKTAVR
-771 DMSTPASDLPA
+771 DMSTPASGLPE

-810 TGNSAS
+810 TSNSAS

-843 GHVTDTSDENLF
+843 GNITDTSDENLF

-892 DGSYTSAL
+892 NGDYTSAL

-1076 PLGSKTPVYD
+1076 SLGSKTPVYD

>member
-1 MKRIKF
+1 M
-7 LSLLLLLLIGGGSVK
+7 
-22 AGNFTTSTVEDPVEY
+22 
-37 YVCCVS
+37 
-43 NQATK
+43 
-48 NYYVVWDTSARKF
+48 VWDTSARKF

-81 PYDGTAKFI
+81 PYDGAAKFI
-90 IIATGTQGLYKIYC
+90 IIATETQGLYKIYC

-113 SSTSNEASAVT
+113 SHASNGASAVT

-142 NKAATPYAFDIVPG
+142 NKAATPYAFDILPG
-156 EIATPADNSPSWN
+156 EIETPADNSPSWN

-175 QPSLGRNVGFY
+175 QPSLGRNVGFWDA
-186 NADDNSS
+186 NDGSS
-193 AWSFVPVAGYSNF
+193 VWSFVPVAGYSNF

-217 PVQSGAHLAFYM
+217 PVKSGAHLAFYM

-235 VMGVHGLVDNGS
+235 VMGVYGLVGNGS

-252 GNLFTITATN
+252 GNLFTITATD

-284 TAPSY
+284 TTPSY
-289 VRWLNTND
+289 VRWLNTNNVD
-297 ANANVA
+297 ANVA

-310 NKWRILQSSTT
+310 NKWRILQSGTT
-321 GQYTI
+321 GRYTI

-337 RGDSNWD
+337 RGSSNWD
-344 TAIGLWTGGNGNN
+344 TAIGLWTGNGN
-357 VEATNNRWEFTE
+357 VEANDNLWEFTA
-369 INASDAAV
+369 IDASDAAV
-377 LNPLVEA
+377 LDPLVGA
-384 YRTVATQ
+384 YRTLATQ

-470 TENAKHATLLNDETE
+470 TDNAKHATLLNDETE

-515 GPQSKRYTADDFSVV
+515 GPQGKAYTENDFSAV

-536 SPLAMKIAWN
+536 SPLAMQIAWN
-546 GKNLT
+546 GANLT
-551 GVNTFLLPTVH
+551 GANTFLLPTVH
-562 STAQSD
+562 STAQEVF
-568 YTIKN
+568 TIKY
-573 TAYNSNANPY
+573 TAYNSNTNPY

-597 VFTKVDIADAA
+597 VFTKVDITDAA
-608 RRDVVILST
+608 RRDVVIFST

-637 SAAPAQSEFTAMTDQ
+637 SVAPDQSAFTAMTDQ

-681 QALLAKTGVGYPKAD
+681 QTLLAKTGVGYPKAD

-719 AIASYK
+719 AIANYK

-745 PRDTS
+745 PRNTS
-750 TGTYRYIYRNGETT
+750 TGTYHYIYRDGQTT
-764 NLQTAVR
+764 NLKTAVR
-771 DMSTPASDLPA
+771 NMSTPASDLPE

-789 EFEAGKYILT
+789 EFEAGKYIFT
-799 PVMGGGFVKVN
+799 PITGGGGFMKFNGNN
-810 TGNSAS
+810 TTTR
-816 KLQVGATY
+816 LQVGATY
-824 AANINDIV
+824 TANINDIV
-832 FKPLTD
+832 FQPLTD

-843 GHVTDTSDENLF
+843 ENITDTSNDNLF
-855 GYMTATIQERED
+855 SYMAAIIRARENATNLS
-867 ATEYKYCLIINEG
+867 YCLIINES
-880 TGAFDKSDAPYL
+880 TGAFDTSTAPYL
-892 DGSYTSAL
+892 NGSYTSAL

-934 APFETVIPTGVRAY
+934 APFATVIPDGVRAY
-948 YAQTAEA
+948 YAQTADA
-955 STGISLAEISSG
+955 STGISLAEISG

-987 APATAS
+987 APAKTS

-999 QLSNSAGAEHAIVE
+999 KLSNSAGAAHTIVAY
-1013 HDYILATANEVTALY
+1013 DYILATANEVTALY

-1035 ALKMNKAYLNLG
+1035 DLKMNKAYLNLG
-1047 SALSPSFKLSFD
+1047 STLSPSFKLSFD

-1070 NADESD
+1070 NADESNS
-1076 PLGSKTPVYD
+1076 LGGKAPVYD

-1092 AQPMRGGIYIRDG
+1092 AQPMRGGIYIRNG

>member
-7 LSLLLLLLIGGGSVK
+7 LSVLLLLLIGGGSVK
-22 AGNFTTSTVEDPVEY
+22 AGNFTTSTVANPVEY

-43 NQATK
+43 NMATQ
-48 NYYVVWDTSARKF
+48 NYYVVWDTSASKF

-73 DASTDANY
+73 EASTNASY
-81 PYDGTAKFI
+81 PYGGAAKFI
-90 IIATGTQGLYKIYC
+90 IIATETQGLYKIYC

-113 SSTSNEASAVT
+113 SNASNGASAVT

-156 EIATPADNSPSWN
+156 EIATPANDSPSWN
-169 FHGGVD
+169 FHGGVG
-175 QPSLGRNVGFY
+175 QETSGRNVGFWDA
-186 NADDNSS
+186 NDDSS
-193 AWSFVPVAGYSNF
+193 VWSFVPVAGYSNF

-217 PVQSGAHLAFYM
+217 PVKSEAHLAFYM
-229 PGITNA
+229 PGITNT
-235 VMGVHGLVDNGS
+235 VMGVYGLVGNGS

-284 TAPSY
+284 NTPSY

-337 RGDSNWD
+337 RGDSDWD
-344 TAIGLWTGGNGNN
+344 TAIGLWGGNGN
-357 VEATNNRWEFTE
+357 VEATHNLWEFTE

-377 LNPLVEA
+377 LDPLVEA

-405 DCPGLPT
+405 DCLGLPT

-418 LLNTISTTS
+418 LLNTIRTTS

-458 NVSLNK
+458 NVALNK

-515 GPQSKRYTADDFSVV
+515 GPQSTAYTANDFSAV

-536 SPLAMKIAWN
+536 SPLAMQIAWN
-546 GKNLT
+546 GANLT
-551 GVNTFLLPTVH
+551 GANTFLLPTVH
-562 STAQSD
+562 STAQEVF
-568 YTIKN
+568 TIKY
-573 TAYNSNANPY
+573 TAYNSNTNPY

-608 RRDVVILST
+608 RRDVAVLST
-617 SDSPYVTYDS
+617 SDSPYVTYES

-637 SAAPAQSEFTAMTDQ
+637 SVAPAQSAFTAMTGQ
-652 EIRGYECGDDFVRV
+652 TIWGYECGDDFVRV
-666 LYDVATPSETDKTAA
+666 LYDAATASETDKTAA
-681 QALLAKTGVGYPKAD
+681 QTLLAKTGVGYPKAD
-696 AEVRANLAKLLGYS
+696 AEVRANLTKLLGYS
-710 FMPSDEFTA
+710 FMSSDELTA

-725 GTPSQIQLPESGKAY
+725 GAPSQIQLPESGKAY

-750 TGTYRYIYRNGETT
+750 TGTYRYIYRDGQTT

-771 DMSTPASDLPA
+771 NMSTPASDLPE

-810 TGNSAS
+810 TNNSAS

-832 FKPLTD
+832 FQPLTD

-843 GHVTDTSDENLF
+843 GNITDTSDENLF
-855 GYMTATIQERED
+855 GYMTATIQEREN
-867 ATEYKYCLIINEG
+867 ESKKNSFIIDESNG
-880 TGAFDKSDAPYL
+880 TFDSSTAPFL
-892 DGSYTSAL
+892 NGSHTSAL

-987 APATAS
+987 APATTS

-999 QLSNSAGAEHAIVE
+999 KLSNSAGAAHAIE
-1013 HDYILATANEVTALY
+1013 DYDYILATANEVTALY

-1035 ALKMNKAYLNLG
+1035 DLKMNKAYLNLG
-1047 SALSPSFKLSFD
+1047 IVLSPSFKLSFD

-1076 PLGSKTPVYD
+1076 SLGSKTPVYD

>member
-1 MKRIKF
+1 M
-7 LSLLLLLLIGGGSVK
+7 
-22 AGNFTTSTVEDPVEY
+22 
-37 YVCCVS
+37 
-43 NQATK
+43 
-48 NYYVVWDTSARKF
+48 VWDTSARKF

-73 DASTDANY
+73 EASTIDNY
-81 PYDGTAKFI
+81 PYEGAAKFI
-90 IIATGTQGLYKIYC
+90 IIATETQGLYKIYC

-113 SSTSNEASAVT
+113 SNASNGADAVT
-124 STATESEAKTWKI
+124 STATESEAKKWKI

-156 EIATPADNSPSWN
+156 EIETLADNSPSWN
-169 FHGGVD
+169 FHGGVGLE
-175 QPSLGRNVGFY
+175 SSGRNVGFWDA
-186 NADDNSS
+186 NDDSS
-193 AWSFVPVAGYSNF
+193 VWSFVPVAGYSNF

-217 PVQSGAHLAFYM
+217 PVKSGAHLAFYM
-229 PGITNA
+229 PGISNA
-235 VMGVHGLVDNGS
+235 VMGVHGLVGNGN

-252 GNLFTITATN
+252 GNLFTITATS

-271 TISPYALDVAHQG
+271 TISPYALDDAHQG
-284 TAPSY
+284 TNPSY

-297 ANANVA
+297 VDANVA

-321 GQYTI
+321 GRYTI
-326 RPNSADLSWNC
+326 RPNSVDRSWNC
-337 RGDSNWD
+337 RGSSNWD
-344 TAIGLWTGGNGNN
+344 TAIGLWDGYGN
-357 VEATNNRWEFTE
+357 VEANDNLWEFTE

-391 RVQSKVSYPEPADQ
+391 RVRSKVSYPEPADQ

-412 HEAFND
+412 HEAFNG
-418 LLNTISTTS
+418 LLDTIRTTS

-446 FTSADNGVYTIK
+446 FTSADNGVYKIK

-515 GPQSKRYTADDFSVV
+515 GLQSKRYTADDFSVV

-573 TAYNSNANPY
+573 AAYNSGTNPY

-597 VFTKVDIADAA
+597 VFTKVDITDAA
-608 RRDVVILST
+608 RRDVVIFST

-637 SAAPAQSEFTAMTDQ
+637 SAVPAESEFTAMTDQ

-666 LYDVATPSETDKTAA
+666 LYDADTPSETEKTAA

-696 AEVRANLAKLLGYS
+696 AEVRANLAKLLGYR
-710 FMPSDEFTA
+710 FMSSDELTA

-725 GTPSQIQLPESGKAY
+725 GAPSQIQLPESGKAY

-745 PRDTS
+745 PKDTS
-750 TGTYRYIYRNGETT
+750 NGTYRYIYRDGETT
-764 NLQTAVR
+764 NLQTEVR
-771 DMSTPASDLPA
+771 YMSTPASDLPE

-810 TGNSAS
+810 TSNSAS

-832 FKPLTD
+832 FQPLTD

-843 GHVTDTSDENLF
+843 GNIDDTSDENLF
-855 GYMTATIQERED
+855 GYMTATIQEREN
-867 ATEYKYCLIINEG
+867 ESKKNSFIIYESNG
-880 TGAFDKSDAPYL
+880 TFDTSTVPFL
-892 DGSYTSAL
+892 NGSHTSAL

-987 APATAS
+987 APATTS

-999 QLSNSAGAEHAIVE
+999 KLSNSAGAAHAIE
-1013 HDYILATANEVTALY
+1013 DYDYILATANEVTALY

-1076 PLGSKTPVYD
+1076 SLGSKTPVYD

>member
-1 MKRIKF
+1 M
-7 LSLLLLLLIGGGSVK
+7 
-22 AGNFTTSTVEDPVEY
+22 
-37 YVCCVS
+37 
-43 NQATK
+43 
-48 NYYVVWDTSARKF
+48 
-61 SRTNAA
+61 
-67 LTTNFT
+67 
-73 DASTDANY
+73 
-81 PYDGTAKFI
+81 
-90 IIATGTQGLYKIYC
+90 
-104 TTSGTYATY
+104 
-113 SSTSNEASAVT
+113 
-124 STATESEAKTWKI
+124 
-137 ITNRG
+137 
-142 NKAATPYAFDIVPG
+142 
-156 EIATPADNSPSWN
+156 
-169 FHGGVD
+169 
-175 QPSLGRNVGFY
+175 
-186 NADDNSS
+186 
-193 AWSFVPVAGYSNF
+193 
-206 VPAADKAYYID
+206 
-217 PVQSGAHLAFYM
+217 
-229 PGITNA
+229 
-235 VMGVHGLVDNGS
+235 
-247 TPPSL
+247 
-252 GNLFTITATN
+252 
-262 EYVAGEQWF
+262 
-271 TISPYALDVAHQG
+271 
-284 TAPSY
+284 
-289 VRWLNTND
+289 
-297 ANANVA
+297 
-303 VATTNSN
+303 
-310 NKWRILQSSTT
+310 
-321 GQYTI
+321 
-326 RPNSADLSWNC
+326 
-337 RGDSNWD
+337 
-344 TAIGLWTGGNGNN
+344 
-357 VEATNNRWEFTE
+357 
-369 INASDAAV
+369 
-377 LNPLVEA
+377 
-384 YRTVATQ
+384 
-391 RVQSKVSYPEPADQ
+391 
-405 DCPGLPT
+405 
-412 HEAFND
+412 
-418 LLNTISTTS
+418 
-427 DLGTLQKAVGNLA
+427 QKAVGNLA

-458 NVSLNK
+458 NVALNK

-470 TENAKHATLLNDETE
+470 TDNAKHATLLNDETE

-515 GPQSKRYTADDFSVV
+515 GPQGQRYTADGFSAV

-536 SPLAMKIAWN
+536 SPLAMQIAW
-546 GKNLT
+546 GEAHFT
-551 GVNTFLLPTVH
+551 GANTFLLPTVH
-562 STAQSD
+562 STAQAD

-573 TAYNSNANPY
+573 AAYNSNTNPY

-597 VFTKVDIADAA
+597 VFTKVDIDDAA
-608 RRDVVILST
+608 RRDVVILSNST
-617 SDSPYVTYDS
+617 PSYVTYDS

-637 SAAPAQSEFTAMTDQ
+637 SVAPAQSAFTAMTGQ
-652 EIRGYECGDDFVRV
+652 TIWGYECGDDFVRV
-666 LYDVATPSETDKTAA
+666 LYDAATPNQAEKTAA
-681 QALLAKTGVGYPKAD
+681 QTLLAKTGVGYPKAD

-710 FMPSDEFTA
+710 FMSSDELTA

-745 PRDTS
+745 PRNTS
-750 TGTYRYIYRNGETT
+750 TGTYHYIYRDGQTT
-764 NLQTAVR
+764 NLKTAVR
-771 DMSTPASDLPA
+771 DMNTPASDLPE

-810 TGNSAS
+810 TRNSES

-832 FKPLTD
+832 FQPLTD

-843 GHVTDTSDENLF
+843 ENITDTSDENLF
-855 GYMTATIQERED
+855 GYMTATIQEREN
-867 ATEYKYCLIINEG
+867 ERKKNSFIIYESNG
-880 TGAFDKSDAPYL
+880 TFDSSDAPFL
-892 DGSYTSAL
+892 NGSFTSAL
-900 IIEEVDYANHPTL
+900 IVEEVDYANHPTL

-999 QLSNSAGAEHAIVE
+999 KLSNSAGAAHAIVDY
-1013 HDYILATANEVTALY
+1013 DYILATANEVTALY

-1047 SALSPSFKLSFD
+1047 IVLSPSFKLSFD

-1076 PLGSKTPVYD
+1076 SLGSKTPVYD

>member
-22 AGNFTTSTVEDPVEY
+22 AGNFTTSTVANPVEY
-37 YVCCVS
+37 YVCCVGNS
-43 NQATK
+43 ATK
-48 NYYVVWDTSARKF
+48 NYYVVWDTSASKF

-73 DASTDANY
+73 DASTDASY
-81 PYDGTAKFI
+81 PYDGAAKFI
-90 IIATGTQGLYKIYC
+90 IIATETQGLYKIYC

-113 SSTSNEASAVT
+113 SSASNGASAVT

-156 EIATPADNSPSWN
+156 EIATPANTSPSWN
-169 FHGGVD
+169 FHGGVG
-175 QPSLGRNVGFY
+175 QESSGRNVGFWDA
-186 NADDNSS
+186 NDDSS
-193 AWSFVPVAGYSNF
+193 VWSFVPVAGYSNF

-217 PVQSGAHLAFYM
+217 PVQSDVHLAFYM
-229 PGITNA
+229 PGISNA
-235 VMGVHGLVDNGS
+235 VMGVHGLVGNGN

-271 TISPYALDVAHQG
+271 TISPYALDVAHQDP
-284 TAPSY
+284 APSY

-337 RGDSNWD
+337 RGNSNWD
-344 TAIGLWTGGNGNN
+344 SAIGLWTGGNN

-377 LNPLVEA
+377 LDPLVGA
-384 YRTVATQ
+384 YRTLATQ

-470 TENAKHATLLNDETE
+470 TDNAKHATLLNDETE

-515 GPQSKRYTADDFSVV
+515 GPQGKAYTENDFSAV

-536 SPLAMKIAWN
+536 SPLAMQIAWN
-546 GKNLT
+546 GANLT
-551 GVNTFLLPTVH
+551 GANTFLLPTVH
-562 STAQSD
+562 STAQEVF
-568 YTIKN
+568 TIKY
-573 TAYNSNANPY
+573 TAYNSDTNPY

-597 VFTKVDIADAA
+597 VFTKVDITDAA
-608 RRDVVILST
+608 RRDVVILSNST
-617 SDSPYVTYDS
+617 PSYVTYDS

-637 SAAPAQSEFTAMTDQ
+637 SVAPDQSEFTAMTDQ
-652 EIRGYECGDDFVRV
+652 AIWGYECGDDFVRV
-666 LYDVATPSETDKTAA
+666 LYDAATPNAIDKTAA
-681 QALLAKTGVGYPKAD
+681 QTLLAKTGVGYPKAD
-696 AEVRANLAKLLGYS
+696 AEVRANLTKLLGYS
-710 FMPSDEFTA
+710 FMSSDELTA
-719 AIASYK
+719 AIANYK
-725 GTPSQIQLPESGKAY
+725 GAPSQIQLPESGKAY

-750 TGTYRYIYRNGETT
+750 TGTYRYIYRDGQTT
-764 NLQTAVR
+764 NLKTAVR
-771 DMSTPASDLPA
+771 NMSTPASDLPE

-810 TGNSAS
+810 TRNSES

-832 FKPLTD
+832 FQPLTD
-838 TSLSR
+838 TSLNR
-843 GHVTDTSDENLF
+843 GKIDDTSDENLF
-855 GYMTATIQERED
+855 GYMTATIQEREN
-867 ATEYKYCLIINEG
+867 ERKKNSFIIYESNG
-880 TGAFDKSDAPYL
+880 TFDSSDAPFL
-892 DGSYTSAL
+892 DGSHTSAL

-999 QLSNSAGAEHAIVE
+999 KLSNSAGAAHTIVDY
-1013 HDYILATANEVTALY
+1013 DYILATANEVTALY

-1047 SALSPSFKLSFD
+1047 IVLSPSFKLSFD

-1076 PLGSKTPVYD
+1076 SLGSKTPVYD

>member
-22 AGNFTTSTVEDPVEY
+22 AGNFTTSTVANPVEY

-43 NQATK
+43 NTATK
-48 NYYVVWDTSARKF
+48 NYYVVWDTSASKF

-73 DASTDANY
+73 EAGTNASY
-81 PYDGTAKFI
+81 PYDGAAKFI
-90 IIATGTQGLYKIYC
+90 IIATETQGLYKIYC

-113 SSTSNEASAVT
+113 SSASNGANAVT

-142 NKAATPYAFDIVPG
+142 SKAATPYAFDIVPG
-156 EIATPADNSPSWN
+156 EIETLADNSPSWN
-169 FHGGVD
+169 FHGGVG
-175 QPSLGRNVGFY
+175 QESSGRNVGFWDA
-186 NADDNSS
+186 NDDSS
-193 AWSFVPVAGYSNF
+193 VWSFVPVAGYSNF

-217 PVQSGAHLAFYM
+217 PVQSGVHLAFYM
-229 PGITNA
+229 PGITSA
-235 VMGVHGLVDNGS
+235 VMGVYGLVGNGS

-252 GNLFTITATN
+252 GNLFTITATS

-284 TAPSY
+284 TTPSY
-289 VRWLNTND
+289 VRWLNTNNAD
-297 ANANVA
+297 ANVA

-337 RGDSNWD
+337 RGNSNWD
-344 TAIGLWTGGNGNN
+344 TAIGLWTGNGN

-446 FTSADNGVYTIK
+446 FTSADNGVYKIK

-470 TENAKHATLLNDETE
+470 TDNAKHATLLNDETE

-515 GPQSKRYTADDFSVV
+515 GPQGKAYTEEDFSAV

-536 SPLAMKIAWN
+536 SPLAMQIAWN
-546 GKNLT
+546 GANLT
-551 GVNTFLLPTVH
+551 GANTFLLPTVH
-562 STAQSD
+562 STAQEVF
-568 YTIKN
+568 TIKY
-573 TAYNSNANPY
+573 TAYNSNTNPY

-597 VFTKVDIADAA
+597 VFTKVDIVDAA
-608 RRDVVILST
+608 RRDVVILSNST
-617 SDSPYVTYDS
+617 PSYVTYDS

-637 SAAPAQSEFTAMTDQ
+637 SVAPAQSDFTAMTGQ
-652 EIRGYECGDDFVRV
+652 AIWGYECGDDFVRV
-666 LYDVATPSETDKTAA
+666 LYDAATPNATDKTAA
-681 QALLAKTGVGYPKAD
+681 QTLLAKTGVGYPKAD

-710 FMPSDEFTA
+710 FMSSDELTA

-725 GTPSQIQLPESGKAY
+725 GAPSQIQLPESGKAY

-745 PRDTS
+745 PKDTS
-750 TGTYRYIYRNGETT
+750 NGTYHYIYRDGETT
-764 NLQTAVR
+764 NLKTAVR
-771 DMSTPASDLPA
+771 NMSTPASDLPE

-810 TGNSAS
+810 TRNSES

-832 FKPLTD
+832 FQPLTD
-838 TSLSR
+838 TSLNR
-843 GHVTDTSDENLF
+843 GKIDDTSDENLF
-855 GYMTATIQERED
+855 GYMTATIQEREN
-867 ATEYKYCLIINEG
+867 ERKKNSFIIYESNG
-880 TGAFDKSDAPYL
+880 TFDSSDAPFL
-892 DGSYTSAL
+892 DGSHTSAL

-999 QLSNSAGAEHAIVE
+999 KLSNSAGAAHAIVDY
-1013 HDYILATANEVTALY
+1013 DYILATANEVTALY

-1047 SALSPSFKLSFD
+1047 IVLSPSFKLSFD

>member
-22 AGNFTTSTVEDPVEY
+22 AGNFTTSTVANPVEY

-43 NQATK
+43 NTATK
-48 NYYVVWDTSARKF
+48 NYYVVWDTSASKF

-73 DASTDANY
+73 EAGTNASY
-81 PYDGTAKFI
+81 PYDGAAKFI
-90 IIATGTQGLYKIYC
+90 IIATETQGLYKIYC

-113 SSTSNEASAVT
+113 SSASNGASAVT

-142 NKAATPYAFDIVPG
+142 SKAATPYAFDIVPG
-156 EIATPADNSPSWN
+156 EIETLADNSPSWN
-169 FHGGVD
+169 FHGGVG
-175 QPSLGRNVGFY
+175 QESSGRNVGFWDA
-186 NADDNSS
+186 NDDSS
-193 AWSFVPVAGYSNF
+193 VWSFVPVAGYSNF

-217 PVQSGAHLAFYM
+217 PVQSGVHLAFYM
-229 PGITNA
+229 PGISNA
-235 VMGVHGLVDNGS
+235 VMGVHGLVGNES

-252 GNLFTITATN
+252 GNLFTITATD

-271 TISPYALDVAHQG
+271 TISPYALDVVHQG
-284 TAPSY
+284 TTPSY

-297 ANANVA
+297 ADANVA

-310 NKWRILQSSTT
+310 NKWRILQSRTT

-337 RGDSNWD
+337 RGNSNWD
-344 TAIGLWTGGNGNN
+344 TAIGLWTGNGN

-470 TENAKHATLLNDETE
+470 TDNAKHATLLNDETE

-515 GPQSKRYTADDFSVV
+515 GPQGKAYTEEDFSAV

-536 SPLAMKIAWN
+536 SPLAMQIAWN
-546 GKNLT
+546 GANLT
-551 GVNTFLLPTVH
+551 GANTFLLPTVH
-562 STAQSD
+562 STAQTD

-573 TAYNSNANPY
+573 ATYNSNTNPY

-597 VFTKVDIADAA
+597 VFTKVDIVDAA
-608 RRDVVILST
+608 RRDVVILSNST
-617 SDSPYVTYDS
+617 PSYVTYDS

-637 SAAPAQSEFTAMTDQ
+637 SVAPAQSDFTAMTGQ
-652 EIRGYECGDDFVRV
+652 AIWGYECGDDFVRV
-666 LYDVATPSETDKTAA
+666 LYDAATPNATDKTAA
-681 QALLAKTGVGYPKAD
+681 QTLLAKTGVGYPKAD

-710 FMPSDEFTA
+710 FMSSDELTA

-745 PRDTS
+745 PKDTS
-750 TGTYRYIYRNGETT
+750 NGTYHYIYRDGETT
-764 NLQTAVR
+764 NLKTAVR
-771 DMSTPASDLPA
+771 NMSTPASDLPE

-810 TGNSAS
+810 TRNSES

-832 FKPLTD
+832 FQPLTD
-838 TSLSR
+838 TSLNR
-843 GHVTDTSDENLF
+843 GKIDDTSDENLF
-855 GYMTATIQERED
+855 GYMTATIQEREN
-867 ATEYKYCLIINEG
+867 ERKKNSFIIYESNG
-880 TGAFDKSDAPYL
+880 TFDSSDAPFL
-892 DGSYTSAL
+892 DGSHTSAL

-999 QLSNSAGAEHAIVE
+999 KLSNSAGAAHAIVDY
-1013 HDYILATANEVTALY
+1013 DYILATANEVTALY

-1035 ALKMNKAYLNLG
+1035 DLKMNKAYLNLG
-1047 SALSPSFKLSFD
+1047 IVLSPSFKLSFD

>member
-22 AGNFTTSTVEDPVEY
+22 AGNFTTSTVDNPVEY

-43 NQATK
+43 NTATK
-48 NYYVVWDTSARKF
+48 NYYVVWDTSASKF

-73 DASTDANY
+73 EAGTNASY
-81 PYDGTAKFI
+81 PYDGAAKFI
-90 IIATGTQGLYKIYC
+90 IIATETQGLYKIYC

-113 SSTSNEASAVT
+113 SNASNGADAVT

-137 ITNRG
+137 ITNLG

-156 EIATPADNSPSWN
+156 EIETPANDSPSWN
-169 FHGGVD
+169 FHGGVS
-175 QPSLGRNVGFY
+175 QASSGRNVGFY
-186 NADDNSS
+186 NANDDSS
-193 AWSFVPVAGYSNF
+193 VWSFVPVAGYSNF

-217 PVQSGAHLAFYM
+217 PVQSGVHLAFYM
-229 PGITNA
+229 PGISNA
-235 VMGVHGLVDNGS
+235 VMGVHGLVGNES

-252 GNLFTITATN
+252 GNLFTITATS

-284 TAPSY
+284 TTPSY
-289 VRWLNTND
+289 VRWLNTNNAD
-297 ANANVA
+297 ANVA

-337 RGDSNWD
+337 RGNSNWD
-344 TAIGLWTGGNGNN
+344 SAIGLWDGGEN

-377 LNPLVEA
+377 LDPLVEA

-391 RVQSKVSYPEPADQ
+391 RVRSKVSYPDPADQ

-427 DLGTLQKAVGNLA
+427 DPGTLQKAVGNLA

-458 NVSLNK
+458 NVALNK

-470 TENAKHATLLNDETE
+470 TDNAKHATLLNDETE

-515 GPQSKRYTADDFSVV
+515 GLQSKRYTADDFSVV

-573 TAYNSNANPY
+573 AAYNSGTNPY
-583 FLTTWTTTGTADQY
+583 FLTTWTTTSTADQY

-608 RRDVVILST
+608 RRDVAVLSRST
-617 SDSPYVTYDS
+617 SSYVTYDS

-637 SAAPAQSEFTAMTDQ
+637 SAAPAQSDFTEMTGQ
-652 EIRGYECGDDFVRV
+652 TIWSYECGDDFVRV
-666 LYDVATPSETDKTAA
+666 LYDAATPSGTDKTAA
-681 QALLAKTGVGYPKAD
+681 QTLLSKTGVGYPKAD
-696 AEVRANLAKLLGYS
+696 AEVRANLTKLLGYN
-710 FMPSDEFTA
+710 FMSSDELTA

-725 GTPSQIQLPESGKAY
+725 GAPSQIQLPESGKAY

-745 PRDTS
+745 PRNTS
-750 TGTYRYIYRNGETT
+750 TGTYHYIYRDGETT
-764 NLQTAVR
+764 NLRTAVR
-771 DMSTPASDLPA
+771 DMSTPASDLPE

-789 EFEAGKYILT
+789 EFEAGKYIFT
-799 PVMGGGFVKVN
+799 PITGGGGFMKFNKNN
-810 TGNSAS
+810 TTTR
-816 KLQVGATY
+816 LQVGATY
-824 AANINDIV
+824 TANINDIV
-832 FKPLTD
+832 FQPLTD

-843 GHVTDTSDENLF
+843 GNITDTSNENLF
-855 GYMTATIQERED
+855 SYMAATIQARED
-867 ATEYKYCLIINEG
+867 ATGLKYCLIINES
-880 TGAFDKSDAPYL
+880 TGAFDKSEAPYL
-892 DGSYTSAL
+892 NGSYTSAL

-999 QLSNSAGAEHAIVE
+999 KLSNSAGAAHAIVDY
-1013 HDYILATANEVTALY
+1013 DYILATANEVTALY

-1035 ALKMNKAYLNLG
+1035 DLKMNKAYLNLG
-1047 SALSPSFKLSFD
+1047 IVLSPSFKLSFD

-1076 PLGSKTPVYD
+1076 SLGSKTPVYD

>member
-1 MKRIKF
+1 M
-7 LSLLLLLLIGGGSVK
+7 
-22 AGNFTTSTVEDPVEY
+22 
-37 YVCCVS
+37 
-43 NQATK
+43 
-48 NYYVVWDTSARKF
+48 VWDTSARKF

-81 PYDGTAKFI
+81 PYDGAAKFI

-156 EIATPADNSPSWN
+156 EIEAPADNSPSWN

-175 QPSLGRNVGFY
+175 QPSLGRNVGFWDA
-186 NADDNSS
+186 NDGSS
-193 AWSFVPVAGYSNF
+193 VWSFVPVAGYSNF

-217 PVQSGAHLAFYM
+217 PVRSGAHLAFYM
-229 PGITNA
+229 PGISNA
-235 VMGVHGLVDNGS
+235 VMGVHGLVGNGS

-252 GNLFTITATN
+252 GNLFTITATD

-271 TISPYALDVAHQG
+271 TISPYALDDAHQG
-284 TAPSY
+284 TTPSY

-310 NKWRILQSSTT
+310 NKWRILQSGTT
-321 GQYTI
+321 GRYTI

-337 RGDSNWD
+337 RGNSDWD
-344 TAIGLWTGGNGNN
+344 TAIGLWDGYGN
-357 VEATNNRWEFTE
+357 VEANDNLWEFTE

-377 LNPLVEA
+377 LDPLVEA

-391 RVQSKVSYPEPADQ
+391 RVQSKVSYPDPADQ

-418 LLNTISTTS
+418 LLNTIRTTS
-427 DLGTLQKAVGNLA
+427 DLGTLQKAVGNFA
-440 TLPVKT
+440 TLPIKT

-458 NVSLNK
+458 NVALNK

-470 TENAKHATLLNDETE
+470 TDNAKHATLLNDETE

-515 GPQSKRYTADDFSVV
+515 GPERQRYTADGFSAV

-536 SPLAMKIAWN
+536 SPLAMQIAWN
-546 GKNLT
+546 GANLT
-551 GVNTFLLPTVH
+551 GANTFLLPTVH
-562 STAQSD
+562 STAQTD

-573 TAYNSNANPY
+573 ATYNSKTNPY

-597 VFTKVDIADAA
+597 VFTKVDITDAA

-637 SAAPAQSEFTAMTDQ
+637 SVAPAQSEFTAMTDQ
-652 EIRGYECGDDFVRV
+652 TIRDYECGDDFVRV
-666 LYDVATPSETDKTAA
+666 LYDAATPSETEKTAA
-681 QALLAKTGVGYPKAD
+681 QTLLAKTGVGYPKAD
-696 AEVRANLAKLLGYS
+696 AEVRANLTKLLGYS

-750 TGTYRYIYRNGETT
+750 TGTYRYIYRDGETT
-764 NLQTAVR
+764 NLKTAVR
-771 DMSTPASDLPA
+771 DMSTPASGLPA

-810 TGNSAS
+810 TSNSAS

-843 GHVTDTSDENLF
+843 GNITDTSDENLF

-892 DGSYTSAL
+892 NGDYTSAL

-999 QLSNSAGAEHAIVE
+999 KLSNSAGAAHAIVDY
-1013 HDYILATANEVTALY
+1013 DYILATANEVTALY

-1035 ALKMNKAYLNLG
+1035 DLKMNKAYLNLG
-1047 SALSPSFKLSFD
+1047 IVLSPSFKLSFD

-1076 PLGSKTPVYD
+1076 SLGSKTPVYD

>member
-7 LSLLLLLLIGGGSVK
+7 LSVLLFLLIGGGSVK
-22 AGNFTTSTVEDPVEY
+22 AGNFTTSTVESPVEY

-43 NQATK
+43 NTVTR
-48 NYYVVWDTSARKF
+48 NYCVVWDTSASKF

-73 DASTDANY
+73 EASTNASY
-81 PYDGTAKFI
+81 PYAGAAKFI
-90 IIATGTQGLYKIYC
+90 IIATDTQGLYKIYC

-113 SSTSNEASAVT
+113 SSASNGADAVT

-156 EIATPADNSPSWN
+156 EIETLENTSPSWN

-186 NADDNSS
+186 NANDDSS
-193 AWSFVPVAGYSNF
+193 VWSFVPVAGYSNF

-235 VMGVHGLVDNGS
+235 VMGVHGLVGNGN

-252 GNLFTITATN
+252 GNLFTITATD

-271 TISPYALDVAHQG
+271 TISPYALDLAHQG
-284 TAPSY
+284 TTPSY

-337 RGDSNWD
+337 RGNSDWD
-344 TAIGLWTGGNGNN
+344 TAIGLWTGNGN

-470 TENAKHATLLNDETE
+470 TDNAKHATLLNDETE

-515 GPQSKRYTADDFSVV
+515 GPQGKAYTEEDFSAV
-530 QLASES
+530 QLASET
-536 SPLAMKIAWN
+536 SPLAMQKAWD
-546 GKNLT
+546 GANLT
-551 GVNTFLLPTVH
+551 GANTFLLPTVH
-562 STAQSD
+562 STAQEVF
-568 YTIKN
+568 TIKY
-573 TAYNSNANPY
+573 TAYNSNTNPY
-583 FLTTWTTTGTADQY
+583 FLTTWNTTGTADQY
-597 VFTKVDIADAA
+597 VFTKVDMADAA
-608 RRDVVILST
+608 RRDVAVLST
-617 SDSPYVTYDS
+617 STPSYVTYDS

-637 SAAPAQSEFTAMTDQ
+637 SVAPAQSDFTAMTGQ
-652 EIRGYECGDDFVRV
+652 AIWGYECGDDFVRV
-666 LYDVATPSETDKTAA
+666 LYDAATANATDKTAA
-681 QALLAKTGVGYPKAD
+681 QTLLAKTGVGYPKAD

-710 FMPSDEFTA
+710 FMSSDEFTA

-745 PRDTS
+745 PKDTS
-750 TGTYRYIYRNGETT
+750 TGTYHYIYRDGETT
-764 NLQTAVR
+764 NLKTAVR
-771 DMSTPASDLPA
+771 NMSTPASDLPE

-810 TGNSAS
+810 TRNSES

-832 FKPLTD
+832 FQPLTD
-838 TSLSR
+838 TSLNR
-843 GHVTDTSDENLF
+843 GKIDDTSDENLF
-855 GYMTATIQERED
+855 GYMTATIQEREN
-867 ATEYKYCLIINEG
+867 ERKKNSFIIYESNG
-880 TGAFDKSDAPYL
+880 TFDSSDVPFL

-900 IIEEVDYANHPTL
+900 IVEEVDYANHPTL

-999 QLSNSAGAEHAIVE
+999 KLSNSAGAAHAIE
-1013 HDYILATANEVTALY
+1013 DYDYILATANEVTALY

-1047 SALSPSFKLSFD
+1047 SVLSPSFKLSFD

-1076 PLGSKTPVYD
+1076 SLGSKTPVYD

>member
-22 AGNFTTSTVEDPVEY
+22 AGNFTTSTVDNPVEY

-43 NQATK
+43 NQATR
-48 NYYVVWDTSARKF
+48 NYYVVWDTSASKF

-73 DASTDANY
+73 EASTNASY
-81 PYDGTAKFI
+81 PYAGAAKFI
-90 IIATGTQGLYKIYC
+90 IIATETQGLYKIYC

-113 SSTSNEASAVT
+113 SNASNGANAVT

-156 EIATPADNSPSWN
+156 EIETLADNSPSWN
-169 FHGGVD
+169 FHGGVNKD
-175 QPSLGRNVGFY
+175 LSGRNVGFY
-186 NADDNSS
+186 DANDGSS
-193 AWSFVPVAGYSNF
+193 VWSFVPVAGYSNF

-217 PVQSGAHLAFYM
+217 PVKSGAHLAFYM

-235 VMGVHGLVDNGS
+235 VMGVYGLVGNGN

-271 TISPYALDVAHQG
+271 TISPYALDDAHQG
-284 TAPSY
+284 TTPSY

-297 ANANVA
+297 ADANVA

-321 GQYTI
+321 GRYTI

-337 RGDSNWD
+337 RGSSNWD
-344 TAIGLWTGGNGNN
+344 TAIGLWGGYEN
-357 VEATNNRWEFTE
+357 VGANDNLWEFTE

-418 LLNTISTTS
+418 LLNTIRTTS
-427 DLGTLQKAVGNLA
+427 DLGTLQKAVGNFA
-440 TLPVKT
+440 TLPIKT

-458 NVSLNK
+458 NVALNK

-470 TENAKHATLLNDETE
+470 TDNAKHATLLNDETE

-515 GPQSKRYTADDFSVV
+515 GPQSKAYTADDFSAV

-536 SPLAMKIAWN
+536 SPLAMQKAWD
-546 GKNLT
+546 GANLT
-551 GVNTFLLPTVH
+551 GANTFLLPTVH
-562 STAQSD
+562 STAQEVF
-568 YTIKN
+568 TIKY
-573 TAYNSNANPY
+573 TAYNSNTNPY

-597 VFTKVDIADAA
+597 VFTKVDIDDAA
-608 RRDVVILST
+608 RRDVVIFST

-637 SAAPAQSEFTAMTDQ
+637 SVAPDQSAFTAMTDQ

-666 LYDVATPSETDKTAA
+666 LYDADTPSETEKTAA

-745 PRDTS
+745 PQVTS
-750 TGTYRYIYRNGETT
+750 TGTYRYIYRDGETT
-764 NLQTAVR
+764 NLRTAVR
-771 DMSTPASDLPA
+771 NMSTPASDLPE

-789 EFEAGKYILT
+789 EFEAGKYIFT

-843 GHVTDTSDENLF
+843 GNITDTSDENLF

-892 DGSYTSAL
+892 NGDYTSAL

-987 APATAS
+987 APATTS

-999 QLSNSAGAEHAIVE
+999 KLSNSAGAAHTIVDY
-1013 HDYILATANEVTALY
+1013 DYILATANEVTALY

-1035 ALKMNKAYLNLG
+1035 ALKLNKAFLNLG
-1047 SALSPSFKLSFD
+1047 IVLSPSFKLSFD

-1076 PLGSKTPVYD
+1076 SLGSKTPVYD

>member
-1 MKRIKF
+1 M
-7 LSLLLLLLIGGGSVK
+7 
-22 AGNFTTSTVEDPVEY
+22 NNPVEY

-43 NQATK
+43 DRATK

-73 DASTDANY
+73 EASTNASY
-81 PYDGTAKFI
+81 PYDGAAKFI
-90 IIATGTQGLYKIYC
+90 IIATETQGLYKIYC

-113 SSTSNEASAVT
+113 SNASNGANAVT

-142 NKAATPYAFDIVPG
+142 SKAATPYAFDIVPG
-156 EIATPADNSPSWN
+156 EIETLADNSPSWN
-169 FHGGVD
+169 FHGDVG
-175 QPSLGRNVGFY
+175 QESSGRNVGFY
-186 NADDNSS
+186 NANDDSS
-193 AWSFVPVAGYSNF
+193 VWSFVPVAGYSNF
-206 VPAADKAYYID
+206 VPAANKAYYID

-229 PGITNA
+229 PGVTSA
-235 VMGVHGLVDNGS
+235 VMGVHGLVGNGN

-271 TISPYALDVAHQG
+271 TISPYALHVAHQG

-289 VRWLNTND
+289 VRWLNTNNAD
-297 ANANVA
+297 ANVA

-310 NKWRILQSSTT
+310 NKWRILQSGTT
-321 GQYTI
+321 GRYTI

-337 RGDSNWD
+337 RGYSDWD
-344 TAIGLWTGGNGNN
+344 TAIGLWTGNGN
-357 VEATNNRWEFTE
+357 VEATNNLWEFTA
-369 INASDAAV
+369 IDASDATV
-377 LNPLVEA
+377 LDPLVEA

-405 DCPGLPT
+405 DCLGLPT

-470 TENAKHATLLNDETE
+470 TDNAKHATLLNNETE

-515 GPQSKRYTADDFSVV
+515 GPQSTAYTANDFSAV

-536 SPLAMKIAWN
+536 SPLAMQIAWN
-546 GKNLT
+546 GANLT
-551 GVNTFLLPTVH
+551 GANTFLLPTVH
-562 STAQSD
+562 STAQNVF
-568 YTIKN
+568 TIKN
-573 TAYNSNANPY
+573 TAYNSDTNPY
-583 FLTTWTTTGTADQY
+583 FLTTWTTTSTADQY
-597 VFTKVDIADAA
+597 VFTKVDMADAA

-637 SAAPAQSEFTAMTDQ
+637 SAEPAQSDFTAMTGQ
-652 EIRGYECGDDFVRV
+652 TIWGYECGDDFVRV
-666 LYDVATPSETDKTAA
+666 LYDAATASETDKTAA
-681 QALLAKTGVGYPKAD
+681 QTLLAKTGVGYPKAD

-710 FMPSDEFTA
+710 FMSSDELTA

-725 GTPSQIQLPESGKAY
+725 GAPSQIQLPESGKAY

-745 PRDTS
+745 PKDTS
-750 TGTYRYIYRNGETT
+750 NGKYRYIYRDGETT
-764 NLQTAVR
+764 NLLTEVR
-771 DMSTPASDLPA
+771 NMGTLASDLPE

-810 TGNSAS
+810 TRNSES

-832 FKPLTD
+832 FQPLTD
-838 TSLSR
+838 TSLNR
-843 GHVTDTSDENLF
+843 GNITDTSDENLF
-855 GYMTATIQERED
+855 GYMTATIQEREN
-867 ATEYKYCLIINEG
+867 ERKKNSFIIYESNG
-880 TGAFDKSDAPYL
+880 TFDSSDAPFL

-999 QLSNSAGAEHAIVE
+999 KLSNSAGAAHAIE
-1013 HDYILATANEVTALY
+1013 DYDYILATANEVTALY

-1076 PLGSKTPVYD
+1076 SLGSKTPVYD

>member
-22 AGNFTTSTVEDPVEY
+22 AGNFTTSTVANPVEY

-43 NQATK
+43 NTATK
-48 NYYVVWDTSARKF
+48 NYYVVWDTSASKF

-73 DASTDANY
+73 EAGTNASY
-81 PYDGTAKFI
+81 PYDGAAKFI
-90 IIATGTQGLYKIYC
+90 IIATETQGLYKIYC

-113 SSTSNEASAVT
+113 SSASNGANAVT

-142 NKAATPYAFDIVPG
+142 SKAATPYAFDIVPG
-156 EIATPADNSPSWN
+156 EIETLADNSPSWN
-169 FHGGVD
+169 FHGGVG
-175 QPSLGRNVGFY
+175 QESSGRNVGFWDA
-186 NADDNSS
+186 NDDSS
-193 AWSFVPVAGYSNF
+193 VWSFVPVAGYSNF

-217 PVQSGAHLAFYM
+217 PVQSGVHLAFYM
-229 PGITNA
+229 PGITSA
-235 VMGVHGLVDNGS
+235 VMGVYGLVGNGS

-252 GNLFTITATN
+252 GNLFTITATS

-284 TAPSY
+284 TTPSY
-289 VRWLNTND
+289 VRWLNTNNAD
-297 ANANVA
+297 ANVA

-337 RGDSNWD
+337 RGNSNWD
-344 TAIGLWTGGNGNN
+344 TAIGLWTGNGN

-470 TENAKHATLLNDETE
+470 TDNAKHATLLNDETE

-515 GPQSKRYTADDFSVV
+515 GPQGKAYTEEDFSAV

-536 SPLAMKIAWN
+536 SPLAMQKAWD
-546 GKNLT
+546 GANLT
-551 GVNTFLLPTVH
+551 GANTFLLPTVH
-562 STAQSD
+562 STAQEVF
-568 YTIKN
+568 TIKY
-573 TAYNSNANPY
+573 TAYNSNTNPY

-597 VFTKVDIADAA
+597 VFTKVDITDAA
-608 RRDVVILST
+608 RRDVVIFSNST
-617 SDSPYVTYDS
+617 PSYVTYDS

-637 SAAPAQSEFTAMTDQ
+637 SVAPAQSDFTAMTGQ
-652 EIRGYECGDDFVRV
+652 AIWGYECGDDFVRV
-666 LYDVATPSETDKTAA
+666 LYDAATANATDKTAA
-681 QALLAKTGVGYPKAD
+681 QTLLAKTGVGYPKAD

-710 FMPSDEFTA
+710 FMSSDELTA

-725 GTPSQIQLPESGKAY
+725 GAPSQIQLPESGKAY

-745 PRDTS
+745 PKDTS
-750 TGTYRYIYRNGETT
+750 NGTYHYIYRDGETT
-764 NLQTAVR
+764 NLKTAVR
-771 DMSTPASDLPA
+771 NMSTPASDLPE

-810 TGNSAS
+810 TRNSES

-832 FKPLTD
+832 FQPLTD
-838 TSLSR
+838 TSLNR
-843 GHVTDTSDENLF
+843 GKIDDTSDENLF

-892 DGSYTSAL
+892 NGDYTSAL

-999 QLSNSAGAEHAIVE
+999 KLSNSAGAAHAIVDY
-1013 HDYILATANEVTALY
+1013 DYILATANEVTALY

-1047 SALSPSFKLSFD
+1047 IVLSPSFKLSFD

-1076 PLGSKTPVYD
+1076 SLGSKTPVYD

>member
-1 MKRIKF
+1 M
-7 LSLLLLLLIGGGSVK
+7 
-22 AGNFTTSTVEDPVEY
+22 ANPVEY
-37 YVCCVS
+37 YVCCVGNS
-43 NQATK
+43 ATK
-48 NYYVVWDTSARKF
+48 NYYVVWDTSASKF

-73 DASTDANY
+73 DASTDASY
-81 PYDGTAKFI
+81 PYDGAAKFI
-90 IIATGTQGLYKIYC
+90 IIATETQGLYKIYC

-113 SSTSNEASAVT
+113 SSASNGASAVT

-156 EIATPADNSPSWN
+156 EIATPANTSPSWN
-169 FHGGVD
+169 FHGGVG
-175 QPSLGRNVGFY
+175 QESSGRNVGFWDA
-186 NADDNSS
+186 NDDSS
-193 AWSFVPVAGYSNF
+193 VWSFVPVAGYSNF

-217 PVQSGAHLAFYM
+217 PVQSDVHLAFYM
-229 PGITNA
+229 PGISNA
-235 VMGVHGLVDNGS
+235 VMGVHGLVGNGN

-271 TISPYALDVAHQG
+271 TISPYALDVAHQDP
-284 TAPSY
+284 APSY

-337 RGDSNWD
+337 RGNSNWD
-344 TAIGLWTGGNGNN
+344 SAIGLWTGGNN

-377 LNPLVEA
+377 LDPLVGA
-384 YRTVATQ
+384 YRTLATQ

-470 TENAKHATLLNDETE
+470 TDNAKHATLLNDETE

-515 GPQSKRYTADDFSVV
+515 GPQGKAYTENDFSAV

-536 SPLAMKIAWN
+536 SPLAMQIAWN
-546 GKNLT
+546 GANLT
-551 GVNTFLLPTVH
+551 GANTFLLPTVH
-562 STAQSD
+562 STAQEVF
-568 YTIKN
+568 TIKY
-573 TAYNSNANPY
+573 TAYNSDTNPY

-597 VFTKVDIADAA
+597 VFTKVDITDAA
-608 RRDVVILST
+608 RRDVVILSNST
-617 SDSPYVTYDS
+617 PSYVTYDS

-637 SAAPAQSEFTAMTDQ
+637 SVAPDQSEFTAMTDQ
-652 EIRGYECGDDFVRV
+652 AIWGYECGDDFVRV
-666 LYDVATPSETDKTAA
+666 LYDAATPNAIDKTAA
-681 QALLAKTGVGYPKAD
+681 QTLLAKTGVGYPKAD
-696 AEVRANLAKLLGYS
+696 AEVRANLTKLLGYS
-710 FMPSDEFTA
+710 FMSSDELTA
-719 AIASYK
+719 AIANYK
-725 GTPSQIQLPESGKAY
+725 GAPSQIQLPESGKAY

-750 TGTYRYIYRNGETT
+750 TGTYRYIYRDGQTT
-764 NLQTAVR
+764 NLKTAVR
-771 DMSTPASDLPA
+771 NMSTPASDLPE

-810 TGNSAS
+810 TRNSES

-832 FKPLTD
+832 FQPLTD
-838 TSLSR
+838 TSLNR
-843 GHVTDTSDENLF
+843 GKIDDTSDENLF
-855 GYMTATIQERED
+855 GYMTATIQEREN
-867 ATEYKYCLIINEG
+867 ERKKNSFIIYESNG
-880 TGAFDKSDAPYL
+880 TFDSSDAPFL
-892 DGSYTSAL
+892 DGSHTSAL

-999 QLSNSAGAEHAIVE
+999 KLSNSAGAAHTIVDY
-1013 HDYILATANEVTALY
+1013 DYILATANEVTALY

-1047 SALSPSFKLSFD
+1047 IVLSPSFKLSFD

-1076 PLGSKTPVYD
+1076 SLGSKTPVYD